1 EAGGT
6 RDSGGTGVT
15 GGTGD
20 TGSTHV
26 LRGTRGTR
34 NTGRTGN
41 TNIPMDTR
49 STVSVLTTEGV
60 GGTGS
65 TPFPRGTRNSER
77 TGETERIPSDTR
89 KSVDTG
95 HAENTNIPR
104 ETSGTGDVMDAGDV
118 GESQTT
124 VVPRPP
130 IPHHRPCRSPNT
142 APQFQPSSYQATVE
156 ENQPAGTPV
165 IKVTAQDPDEGEAGR
180 LHYAMAALF
189 DSRSDALFTVDP
201 VTGAIS
207 TAAPLDRESK
217 STHVFRVTAVDHGIP
232 RRSAMATL
240 TVTVSDTNDHNPA
253 FEQPEYRESVRENL
267 EVGYEVLTV
276 RATDGDA
283 GPNANILYRLLN
295 AGDANEVFEIDSRSG
310 VIRTRGSVDR
320 EAVDAFELLVEAT
333 DQGQDPGP
341 RSATATVRIAV
352 EDDNDNAPQF
362 SERRYVAQVP
372 EDTVPNAAVLQVTAT
387 DRDKGSNALVHYSI
401 VSGNTRGHF
410 YIDAQT
416 GTLDVVTPLDY
427 EITKEFTL
435 RIRAQDGG
443 RPPLSNISGLVTIQ
457 VLDVNDNAPIFVS
470 TPFQATVL
478 ENVPVGYS
486 VIHVQAI
493 DADSGDNSRLVYT
506 LLETGTSFPFA
517 INNSTGWI
525 VVASELDREV
535 VDFYSFGVE
544 AQDQG
549 TPPMASTASVSVTI
563 LDVNDNSPEFTQR
576 EYGARLNEDAAVGTS
591 VLTVSAV
598 DRDANSVITYQ
609 ISSGN
614 TRNRFSITSQSGG
627 GLISLALPLDYKLE
641 RQYLL
646 TIAASDGT
654 RQDTAQVVVNVTD
667 ANTHRPVFQSSHYT
681 ININEDRPVGTTV
694 VVISATDE
702 DTGENARITYLM
714 EDSIPQFSIATET
727 GAVTTQMELD
737 YEDQV
742 SYTLAITA
750 RDNGIPQKSDTTYLE
765 ILVSDVND
773 NAPQFLRHSYQGS
786 IYEDVPTFTSVLQV
800 SATDRDSGLN
810 GRVFYTFQGGDD
822 GDGDFIIESTSGI
835 VRTLR
840 RLDRENVPLY
850 SLRAFA
856 VDKGV
861 PARRTP
867 VEIQVTV
874 LDVNDNPPVFEQD
887 EFDIFV
893 EENSPIGLVVARI
906 TATDPDEGTNAQIMY
921 QIVEGNIPEVFQLDI
936 FSGEL
941 TALADLDY
949 ETKAEYIMVV
959 QATSAPLVSRATI
972 HVRLRD
978 TNDNSPQLKNFEILF
993 NNYITNRSGSFPG
1006 GVIGRI
1012 PAHDPDVSD
1021 HLTYAFEQGNELN
1034 LVLLDPHSGDLRLSP
1049 ALDNNRP
1056 LEAVMRVSVSDGVHS
1071 ATAQCTLRVTV
1082 ITDEMLSNS
1091 ITLRL
1096 ADMSQERFLSPL
1108 LSRFLEGVASVLATP
1123 RHRVVL
1129 FNIQTDTDVGPARIL
1144 NVSLSALLPATV
1156 PGASR
1161 FFSSEELQERL
1172 YLNRSLLAATTAQ
1185 RVLPFDDNVCLR
1197 EPCENYMRC
1206 VSVLQFDSSAPFLA
1220 SDTILFRPIHP
1231 VTGLRCRCPP
1241 GFTGD
1246 YCETEI
1252 DLCYS
1257 SPCGSNGRCRSREG
1271 GYTCECHEDFTAG
1284 DKDAGGGEEIPT
1296 LLLRVLGV
1304 TLGSPGRTRGLLESG
1319 EERGPPLPILEM
1331 LVPSG
1336 YHTGEPCKL
1345 STWGGHSGFNG
1356 EMCGRWES
1364 LSQFWGSGC
1373 HSGEHCELSARGGR
1387 CTPGVCRNGGTCL
1400 NLLVGGFWCQCPPG
1414 HYEKPFCTMSTRSFP
1429 PHSFLTFRGLRQR
1442 FHFTLGLT
1450 FATQERD
1457 GLLLY
1462 NGRFNERH
1470 DFVALEIV
1478 DEQLQLTFSAGETT
1492 TTVSPFVPGG
1502 VSDGQWH
1509 RVQLHYYNK
1518 PVVGRSGVPQGPSE
1532 QKVAV
1537 VTVDDCDT
1545 AMALR
1550 FGPRLGNYSCAAQGT
1565 QTGSKKSLDL
1575 TGPLLLGG
1583 VPTLPESFPIRSRH
1597 FVGCMRH
1604 LHIDQRPVDMAAF
1617 IANNGTLPGCP
1628 PKKTL
1633 CDTNTCYN
1641 GGTCVHEWEGF
1652 SCRCPLGFGGKTCQE
1667 EMAGPQRFVGSSRVA
1682 WNGLALPLSMP
1693 WPVRIMFRTRHPRGV
1708 LLRAGAGARL
1718 TLILQLSE
1726 GQVEAAAWQG
1736 GARLATLHLPQAKVN
1751 DGAWHHVELELRG
1764 GPGRSPSATLLLLT
1778 LDYGRHQAVGDV
1790 SGELQGL
1797 RLHTLSLGGLL
1808 GNSGTVEEGFQGC
1821 LQGLR
1826 VGDPV
1831 VTAGALNLA
1840 QAVQVNVE
1848 GGCAL
1853 PDPCDSGPCPPHS
1866 YCSDDWDSFSCRCHP
1881 GYFGDSCVSACAL
1894 DPCEPPGTCT
1904 RRPGTAPGYACHCPP
1919 GTFGAL
1925 CQHRLV
1931 TLWGTRVCWRSMEH
1945 PGGGGGHCKGH
1956 QGQGVSGGWASGCA
1970 MGTVHGQELWWGSME
1985 RAQWLCKSGG
1995 RCSHAR
2001 GGGGDTPRVAPA
2013 AAMSPTASTQTAT
2026 RPRASVAVR
2035 WDLPAVVTSPANPC
2049 HPPVTPLFSP
2059 ATSLSSHHCPV
2070 TPYHAPNNPSDNH
2083 YRPPGGDTCHPCE
2096 CYPTGSLSRRC
2107 DANTGQC
2114 PCKAGVI
2121 GRHCDRCDNPFAE
2134 VTASGCE
2141 VNYDSCP
2148 RAIEASIWWPRT
2160 RFGLPAA
2167 APCPKGS
2174 VGTALRH
2181 CDEHKGWLPPNLFNC
2196 SALAFAALRPWVS
2209 WGNTSGS
2216 QQLVGNESRW
2226 DAGQSQRV
2234 ALALREAMREARG
2247 YFGSDV
2253 HLAYRLAGALLR
2265 HESRQRGFRLAATQD
2280 VHFTENL
2287 LRVSSALLDM
2297 GNKRHWEL
2305 IQQTE
2310 GGTAQLL
2317 QHFEEYARALA
2328 RNMPQTYLSPFTIV
2342 TPNIVVSVVRLDKSS
2357 FAGARLPR
2365 YEALQGEKLPDLETT
2380 VILPDSIFW
2389 PPEDRRSS
2397 TGHGQAPQGTG
2408 GQEEE
2413 EEEDEAGEEEK
2424 EEEAGMTVHFDT
2436 DKRSLRVPKRPI
2448 INTPVVS
2455 ISVHMGG
2462 MDGVGGTGTPQ
2473 ALAKP
2478 VTLQFRLLE
2487 TQERSKPICVFWN
2500 HSLWAGSVGGWS
2512 ARGCEVTF
2520 RNQSHVS
2527 CQCHHLTSF
2536 AVLMDISRRERSV
2549 TSRGEWP
2556 LEGGGAW
2563 GLCIW
2568 LEGGHGLAVT
2578 GWVQLACTVVAILL
2592 QFLYLSAVGWALLE
2606 ALHLYRRRSEPRHVD
2621 RGPMRFYHVLG
2632 WGLPAFITG
2641 LAVGLDPEGYGNP
2654 DFCWLALHDSLVWS
2668 LAGPCAAALA
2678 VGIFF
2683 LVLAARAT
2691 CATAQGFQKKGSASG
2706 VRTAAVL
2713 LAVPSLAWLLALL
2726 SVNSD
2731 TLLCH
2736 YLFAASNC
2744 LQGPLIFLSCVVLSK
2759 EVRRSLR
2766 LSCARCRHPP
2776 LASKATLTPA
2786 YGRDSTYVA
2795 GQLYPPS
2802 GGGSSGSLHS
2812 TARSGKSH
2820 HSYIPFVRREDSGL
2834 AGSPGLVPLPES
2846 GGLFLDAQDQ
2856 PEGMASPIGQVRPAS
2871 AQEAGGV
2878 SGHPL
2883 THDPPE
2889 HDTDSDS
2896 DLSLDD
2902 PSGSYGSTHS
2912 SDSEDEAPRGWDPLP
2927 GAPPGPPSPGDP
2939 LVPPGCPYWPGEFVT
2954 RASESEGPGGSE
2966 GLQVQPAG
2974 GQGHP
2979 WGDHPQHNGE
2989 ALPRDP
2995 LLLPLP
3001 HPHKGT
3007 GCHGKGGH
3015 SNLTSPPMGDAAP
3028 AGILKKKC
3036 LPPISERSSAQRPG
3050 PPPPPPACTA
3060 ASSGSDGGAPP
3071 ISRPR
3076 QSLQEQLSGLTPIA
3090 MSIHTG
3096 TADEDSSGS
3105 ESDETSI

>member
-1 EAGGT
+1 
-6 RDSGGTGVT
+6 
-15 GGTGD
+15 
-20 TGSTHV
+20 
-26 LRGTRGTR
+26 
-34 NTGRTGN
+34 
-41 TNIPMDTR
+41 MD
-49 STVSVLTTEGV
+49 
-60 GGTGS
+60 
-65 TPFPRGTRNSER
+65 
-77 TGETERIPSDTR
+77 
-89 KSVDTG
+89 
-95 HAENTNIPR
+95 
-104 ETSGTGDVMDAGDV
+104 TGDVVVFQA
-118 GESQTT
+118 TA
-124 VVPRPP
+124 VPRPP

-156 ENQPAGTPV
+156 ENQPARTPV
-165 IKVTAQDPDEGEAGR
+165 TQVTAQDPDEGEAGR
-180 LHYAMAALF
+180 LHYSMAALF
-189 DSRSDALFTVDP
+189 DSRSNDLFTVDP

-217 STHVFRVTAVDHGIP
+217 STHVFRVIAVDHGTP

-240 TVTVSDTNDHNPA
+240 TVTVSDTNDHDPA
-253 FEQPEYRESVRENL
+253 FEQLEYRESVRENL

-310 VIRTRGSVDR
+310 VIRTRGPVDR
-320 EAVDAFELLVEAT
+320 EVVDTFELLVEAT

-372 EDTVPNAAVLQVTAT
+372 EDVVPNVAVLQVMAT

-416 GTLDVVTPLDY
+416 GALDVVTPLDY
-427 EITKEFTL
+427 EVTKEFTL

-493 DADSGDNSRLVYT
+493 DADSGDNSWLVYT
-506 LLETGTSFPFA
+506 LLETGTGFPFT

-535 VDFYSFGVE
+535 VDFYSFRVE
-544 AQDQG
+544 AQDHG
-549 TPPMASTASVSVTI
+549 TPSMASTASVSVTI

-576 EYGARLNEDAAVGTS
+576 EYSARLNEDAAVGTS

-598 DRDANSVITYQ
+598 DRDAYSIITYQ

-654 RQDTAQVVVNVTD
+654 RHDTAQVVVNVTD

-681 ININEDRPVGTTV
+681 INVNEDRPVGTTV

-714 EDSIPQFSIATET
+714 EDSIPQFSIAADT

-850 SLRAFA
+850 CLRAFA
-856 VDKGV
+856 MDKGI

-874 LDVNDNPPVFEQD
+874 LDVNDNPPVFERD

-972 HVRLRD
+972 HVRLCD

-993 NNYITNRSGSFPG
+993 NNYITNRSSSFPG
-1006 GVIGRI
+1006 GIIGRI
-1012 PAHDPDVSD
+1012 PAYDPDVSD

-1034 LVLLDPHSGDLRLSP
+1034 LVLLDPHTGDLRLSP

-1056 LEAVMRVSVSDGVHS
+1056 LEAIMRVSVSDGVYS

-1108 LSRFLEGVASVLATP
+1108 LSRFLEGVAAVLATP
-1123 RHRVVL
+1123 RHRVIL
-1129 FNIQTDTDVGPARIL
+1129 FNIQADTDVGPARIL
-1144 NVSLSALLPATV
+1144 NVSLSALLPAAV
-1156 PGASR
+1156 RGASR

-1185 RVLPFDDNVCLR
+1185 QVLPFDDNVCLR

-1271 GYTCECHEDFTAG
+1271 GYTCECHEDFT
-1284 DKDAGGGEEIPT
+1284 
-1296 LLLRVLGV
+1296 
-1304 TLGSPGRTRGLLESG
+1304 
-1319 EERGPPLPILEM
+1319 
-1331 LVPSG
+1331 
-1336 YHTGEPCKL
+1336 
-1345 STWGGHSGFNG
+1345 
-1356 EMCGRWES
+1356 
-1364 LSQFWGSGC
+1364 
-1373 HSGEHCELSARGGR
+1373 GEHCELSARGGR

-1400 NLLVGGFWCQCPPG
+1400 NLLVGGFRCQCPPG

-1492 TTVSPFVPGG
+1492 STVSPFVPGG

-1518 PVVGRSGVPQGPSE
+1518 PAVGRLGVPQGPSE

-1604 LHIDQRPVDMAAF
+1604 LHIDQRPVDMSAF

-1633 CDTNTCYN
+1633 CDTNTCHN
-1641 GGTCVHEWEGF
+1641 GGTCVHEWGGF
-1652 SCRCPLGFGGKTCQE
+1652 SCHCPLGFGGKTCQE
-1667 EMAGPQRFVGSSRVA
+1667 EMAGPQRFVGSSRVV
-1682 WNGLALPLSMP
+1682 WSGLALPLSLP
-1693 WPVRIMFRTRHPRGV
+1693 WPVRIMFRTRHPSGV
-1708 LLRAGAGARL
+1708 LLRVGTGGRL

-1726 GQVEAAAWQG
+1726 GQVEAGAWQG
-1736 GARLATLHLPQAKVN
+1736 GARLATLRLPQAKVN
-1751 DGAWHHVELELRG
+1751 DGAWHHMELELRG

-1778 LDYGRHQAVGDV
+1778 LDYGRYQVVGDV
-1790 SGELQGL
+1790 PGELQGL
-1797 RLHTLSLGGLL
+1797 RLRTLSLGGLL
-1808 GNSGTVEEGFQGC
+1808 GDSGTVEEGFQGC

-1831 VTAGALNLA
+1831 VTAGALSLA

-1904 RRPGTAPGYACHCPP
+1904 HRPGTAPGYTCHCPP

-1925 CQHRLV
+1925 CQHRLPCPR
-1931 TLWGTRVCWRSMEH
+1931 G
-1945 PGGGGGHCKGH
+1945 
-1956 QGQGVSGGWASGCA
+1956 
-1970 MGTVHGQELWWGSME
+1970 WWGHPTCGPCSCDVTHGFDPDCNKTTGE
-1985 RAQWLCKSGG
+1985 CRCK
-1995 RCSHAR
+1995 
-2001 GGGGDTPRVAPA
+2001 
-2013 AAMSPTASTQTAT
+2013 
-2026 RPRASVAVR
+2026 
-2035 WDLPAVVTSPANPC
+2035 
-2049 HPPVTPLFSP
+2049 
-2059 ATSLSSHHCPV
+2059 
-2070 TPYHAPNNPSDNH
+2070 DNH
-2083 YRPPGGDTCHPCE
+2083 YRPPGGDTCYPCE

-2121 GRHCDRCDNPFAE
+2121 GHHCDRCDNPFAE

-2174 VGTALRH
+2174 VGTWGHGDRTGVAEQL
-2181 CDEHKGWLPPNLFNC
+2181 
-2196 SALAFAALRPWVS
+2196 LA
-2209 WGNTSGS
+2209 
-2216 QQLVGNESRW
+2216 NESQW
-2226 DAGQSQRV
+2226 DAGQSRRV
-2234 ALALREAMREARG
+2234 ALALREAMREAQG

-2253 HLAYRLAGALLR
+2253 HLAYHLAGALLR
-2265 HESRQRGFRLAATQD
+2265 HESRQHGFRLAATQD

-2287 LRVSSALLDM
+2287 LRVGSALLDM

-2317 QHFEEYARALA
+2317 QHFEDYAQALA

-2342 TPNIVVSVVRLDKSS
+2342 TPNIVVRLDKSS
-2357 FAGARLPR
+2357 FAGAHLPW
-2365 YEALQGEKLPDLETT
+2365 YEALRGEKLPDLETT

-2389 PPEDRRSS
+2389 PPEDR
-2397 TGHGQAPQGTG
+2397 PWGTPPFV
-2408 GQEEE
+2408 E
-2413 EEEDEAGEEEK
+2413 
-2424 EEEAGMTVHFDT
+2424 EEEAGMTMVTRHKRHPPLSEGQAIASVIIYRTLAGLLPQHFDT
-2436 DKRSLRVPKRPI
+2436 DKRSLRVPKRPV

-2462 MDGVGGTGTPQ
+2462 TDGVGDIWTPRV
-2473 ALAKP
+2473 LAKP

-2500 HSLWAGSVGGWS
+2500 HSLRAGSVGGWS
-2512 ARGCEVTF
+2512 ARGCQVAF

-2536 AVLMDISRRERSV
+2536 AVLMDISRREVGRFKM
-2549 TSRGEWP
+2549 W
-2556 LEGGGAW
+2556 
-2563 GLCIW
+2563 
-2568 LEGGHGLAVT
+2568 
-2578 GWVQLACTVVAILL
+2578 LACTVVAILL

-2621 RGPMRFYHVLG
+2621 HGPMRFYHVLG

-2641 LAVGLDPEGYGNP
+2641 LAVGLDPEGFGNR

-2678 VGIFF
+2678 VRTG
-2683 LVLAARAT
+2683 LRA
-2691 CATAQGFQKKGSASG
+2691 GGWGGSA

-2713 LAVPSLAWLLALL
+2713 LAMPSLAWLLALL

-2744 LQGPLIFLSCVVLSK
+2744 LQVS
-2759 EVRRSLR
+2759 EEHLR
-2766 LSCARCRHPP
+2766 LH
-2776 LASKATLTPA
+2776 LWDL
-2786 YGRDSTYVA
+2786 
-2795 GQLYPPS
+2795 Q
-2802 GGGSSGSLHS
+2802 
-2812 TARSGKSH
+2812 SH
-2820 HSYIPFVRREDSGL
+2820 CP
-2834 AGSPGLVPLPES
+2834 
-2846 GGLFLDAQDQ
+2846 
-2856 PEGMASPIGQVRPAS
+2856 
-2871 AQEAGGV
+2871 
-2878 SGHPL
+2878 
-2883 THDPPE
+2883 
-2889 HDTDSDS
+2889 
-2896 DLSLDD
+2896 
-2902 PSGSYGSTHS
+2902 
-2912 SDSEDEAPRGWDPLP
+2912 WDPQ
-2927 GAPPGPPSPGDP
+2927 
-2939 LVPPGCPYWPGEFVT
+2939 
-2954 RASESEGPGGSE
+2954 R
-2966 GLQVQPAG
+2966 LQNP
-2974 GQGHP
+2974 
-2979 WGDHPQHNGE
+2979 
-2989 ALPRDP
+2989 
-2995 LLLPLP
+2995 
-3001 HPHKGT
+3001 K
-3007 GCHGKGGH
+3007 C
-3015 SNLTSPPMGDAAP
+3015 SAP
-3028 AGILKKKC
+3028 AI
-3036 LPPISERSSAQRPG
+3036 P
-3050 PPPPPPACTA
+3050 
-3060 ASSGSDGGAPP
+3060 SDHHP
-3071 ISRPR
+3071 
-3076 QSLQEQLSGLTPIA
+3076 
-3090 MSIHTG
+3090 
-3096 TADEDSSGS
+3096 
-3105 ESDETSI
+3105 

>member
-1 EAGGT
+1 MGAPPARGAALLLLLLPPLLLLLLLPLPAPGQPRRPPPGPATGTGTCPPNALLPLLRPRGGT
-6 RDSGGTGVT
+6 GDSGSSGGTGDSGGAGPCSSTGVSSGTGDSGGDGPSPAT
-15 GGTGD
+15 GGSGGSGNGSGAGTAPGAGASRGGSGGVGCSRGIGGSGDTRGSGSPMGAQGHRGTGSTGD
-20 TGSTHV
+20 TG
-26 LRGTRGTR
+26 GAG
-34 NTGRTGN
+34 
-41 TNIPMDTR
+41 DTR
-49 STVSVLTTEGV
+49 STGDVMSTRDAGDT
-60 GGTGS
+60 GGTQV
-65 TPFPRGTRNSER
+65 PRNIR
-77 TGETERIPSDTR
+77 
-89 KSVDTG
+89 DTG
-95 HAENTNIPR
+95 HAGETGKVPR
-104 ETSGTGDVMDAGDV
+104 NSRSTRKVPRDTRDTGCNGDTGKVPGDISSTGEMMGTGDVEDTLTV
-118 GESQTT
+118 GATRS
-124 VVPRPP
+124 PRS
-130 IPHHRPCRSPNT
+130 HSGSRHRRSPNT
-142 APQFQPSSYQATVE
+142 APQFQPSSYQASVG
-156 ENQPAGTPV
+156 ENQPAGTLV
-165 IKVTAQDPDEGEAGR
+165 TRVTAVDPDEGEAGR
-180 LHYAMAALF
+180 LHYTMAALF
-189 DSRSDALFTVDP
+189 DSRSDALFTMDP
-201 VTGAIS
+201 VTGAVTT
-207 TAAPLDRESK
+207 TATLDRESK
-217 STHVFRVTAVDHGIP
+217 STHVFRVTAADHGTP
-232 RRSAMATL
+232 RRSSMATL
-240 TVTVSDTNDHNPA
+240 TVTVSDTNDHDPA

-283 GPNANILYRLLN
+283 GPNANVLYRLLN
-295 AGDANEVFEIDSRSG
+295 AGGTNEVFEIDPRSG
-310 VIRTRGSVDR
+310 VIRTRGLVDR
-320 EAVDAFELLVEAT
+320 EAVEAFELLVEAM
-333 DQGQDPGP
+333 DQGQEPGP

-362 SERRYVAQVP
+362 SEKRYVAQVP
-372 EDTVPNAAVLQVTAT
+372 EDVVPNSAVLRVTAT
-387 DRDKGSNALVHYSI
+387 DCDKGSNALVHYSI

-416 GTLDVVTPLDY
+416 GVLDVVSPLDY
-427 EITKEFTL
+427 EVSKEFTL

-443 RPPLSNISGLVTIQ
+443 RPPLSNISGLVTVQ

-493 DADSGDNSRLVYT
+493 DADSGDNGRLVYT
-506 LLETGTSFPFA
+506 LLETGASFPFA

-525 VVASELDREV
+525 MVASELDREA

-549 TPPMASTASVSVTI
+549 NPPMASSASISVTV

-576 EYGARLNEDAAVGTS
+576 EYSARLNEDAAVGTS
-591 VLTVSAV
+591 VLTVSAI
-598 DRDANSVITYQ
+598 DHDANSVITYQ

-654 RQDTAQVVVNVTD
+654 RQDTAQVVINVTD

-681 ININEDRPVGTTV
+681 VNVNEDRPVGTTV

-714 EDSIPQFSIATET
+714 EDSIPQFRIAAET

-773 NAPQFLRHSYQGS
+773 NAPQFLRDSYQGS
-786 IYEDVPTFTSVLQV
+786 VYEDVPTFTSVLQV

-861 PARRTP
+861 PAKRTL

-874 LDVNDNPPVFEQD
+874 LDINDNPPVFERD

-949 ETKAEYIMVV
+949 ESKAEYIMVV
-959 QATSAPLVSRATI
+959 QATSAPLVSRATVHI
-972 HVRLRD
+972 RLRD
-978 TNDNSPQLKNFEILF
+978 ANDNSPQLKNFEILF

-1021 HLTYAFEQGNELN
+1021 SLTYAFEQGNELN

-1108 LSRFLEGVASVLATP
+1108 LSRFLEGVAAVLATP
-1123 RHRVVL
+1123 RHRVIL
-1129 FNIQTDTDVGPARIL
+1129 FNIQTDTDVGTALIL
-1144 NVSLSALLPATV
+1144 NVSLSVLLPAS
-1156 PGASR
+1156 GHSAR

-1172 YLNRSLLAATTAQ
+1172 YLNRSLLAAISAQ
-1185 RVLPFDDNVCLR
+1185 RVLPFDDNICLR

-1271 GYTCECHEDFTAG
+1271 GYTCECHEDFT
-1284 DKDAGGGEEIPT
+1284 GE
-1296 LLLRVLGV
+1296 R
-1304 TLGSPGRTRGLLESG
+1304 
-1319 EERGPPLPILEM
+1319 
-1331 LVPSG
+1331 
-1336 YHTGEPCKL
+1336 
-1345 STWGGHSGFNG
+1345 
-1356 EMCGRWES
+1356 
-1364 LSQFWGSGC
+1364 
-1373 HSGEHCELSARGGR
+1373 CELSARGGR

-1400 NLLVGGFWCQCPPG
+1400 NLLVGGFHCQCPPG

-1429 PHSFLTFRGLRQR
+1429 PRSFLTFRGLRQR
-1442 FHFTLGLT
+1442 FHFTLALT
-1450 FATQERD
+1450 FATKERD

-1462 NGRFNERH
+1462 NGRFNEKH

-1478 DEQLQLTFSAGETT
+1478 GEQVQLTFSAGETT

-1518 PVVGRSGVPQGPSE
+1518 PVLGRSGLPQGPSE

-1545 AMALR
+1545 GMALR
-1550 FGPRLGNYSCAAQGT
+1550 FGPVLGNYSCAAQGT
-1565 QTGSKKSLDL
+1565 QSGSKKSLDL

-1583 VPTLPESFPIRSRH
+1583 VPTLPESFPIRSRQ

-1628 PKKTL
+1628 AKKTL
-1633 CDTNTCYN
+1633 CDASTCRN
-1641 GGTCVHEWEGF
+1641 GGTCVHEWDSF

-1667 EMAGPQRFVGSSRVA
+1667 EMASPQRFLGSSRVS
-1682 WNGLALPLSMP
+1682 WSGLALPITLP
-1693 WPVRIMFRTRHPRGV
+1693 WHLGLMFRTRHPHGL
-1708 LLRAGAGARL
+1708 LLRASAGPRATL
-1718 TLILQLSE
+1718 TIQLSE
-1726 GQVEAAAWQG
+1726 GQAEADVWQG
-1736 GARLATLHLPQAKVN
+1736 GSRLAWLRLPHAKVN
-1751 DGAWHHVELELRG
+1751 DGDWHHLQLELRG
-1764 GPGRSPSATLLLLT
+1764 APGRTPTTTLLLLLA
-1778 LDYGRHQAVGDV
+1778 LDYGRHQAVADV
-1790 SGELQGL
+1790 AGELQGL
-1797 RLHTLSLGGLL
+1797 WLRTLSVGGLA
-1808 GNSGTVEEGFQGC
+1808 GDGGTVEQGFRGC
-1821 LQGLR
+1821 LQGVH
-1826 VGDPV
+1826 VGE
-1831 VTAGALNLA
+1831 TAASAVALSVA
-1840 QAVQVNVE
+1840 QAAQVNVE

-1894 DPCEPPGTCT
+1894 NPCQSPATCT
-1904 RRPGTAPGYACHCPP
+1904 RKPG
-1919 GTFGAL
+1919 
-1925 CQHRLV
+1925 
-1931 TLWGTRVCWRSMEH
+1931 S
-1945 PGGGGGHCKGH
+1945 
-1956 QGQGVSGGWASGCA
+1956 
-1970 MGTVHGQELWWGSME
+1970 VHGYTCECPQGHFGPYCEHKEAQPCPRGWWGHPTCGPCSCDVTKGFDPDCNKTTGE
-1985 RAQWLCKSGG
+1985 CRCKE
-1995 RCSHAR
+1995 
-2001 GGGGDTPRVAPA
+2001 
-2013 AAMSPTASTQTAT
+2013 
-2026 RPRASVAVR
+2026 
-2035 WDLPAVVTSPANPC
+2035 
-2049 HPPVTPLFSP
+2049 
-2059 ATSLSSHHCPV
+2059 
-2070 TPYHAPNNPSDNH
+2070 NH
-2083 YRPPGGDTCHPCE
+2083 YRPAGSDSCLLCD
-2096 CYPTGSLSRRC
+2096 CYPTGSLSRLC
-2107 DANTGQC
+2107 DAASGQC

-2174 VGTALRH
+2174 IGTAVRH

-2196 SALAFAALRPWVS
+2196 SSLAFAAL
-2209 WGNTSGS
+2209 WGWAER
-2216 QQLVGNESRW
+2216 LARNESAL
-2226 DAGQSQRV
+2226 DPAQSRRV
-2234 ALALREAMREARG
+2234 ALQLHDATRRTAA
-2247 YFGSDV
+2247 YFGSDLR
-2253 HLAYRLAGALLR
+2253 LAYRLASRLLQ
-2265 HESRQRGFRLAATQD
+2265 HESAQRGFRLAATQD

-2287 LRVSSALLDM
+2287 LRVGSALLDAS
-2297 GNKRHWEL
+2297 NKRHWEL

-2310 GGTAQLL
+2310 GGTAWLL
-2317 QHFEEYARALA
+2317 KHFEDYASALA
-2328 RNMPQTYLSPFTIV
+2328 QNMPQTYLSPFTII
-2342 TPNIVVSVVRLDKSS
+2342 TPNIVVSVVRLDKGS
-2357 FAGARLPR
+2357 FAGTRLPR
-2365 YEALQGEKLPDLETT
+2365 YEALRGEKSPDLETT
-2380 VILPDSIFW
+2380 VILPDSVFR
-2389 PPEDRRSS
+2389 PPEGRHPSA
-2397 TGHGQAPQGTG
+2397 GHGQPPQGTG

-2413 EEEDEAGEEEK
+2413 EEDEEAAEEDQEDEDEEEEVTLVTRRK
-2424 EEEAGMTVHFDT
+2424 RHPALGEGQAIASIIIYRTLAGLLPEQYDT
-2436 DKRSLRVPKRPI
+2436 DKRSLRVPKRPV

-2455 ISVHMGG
+2455 ISVHAGG
-2462 MDGVGGTGTPQ
+2462 ARAPR

-2478 VTLQFRLLE
+2478 ITLQFRLLE

-2500 HSLWAGSVGGWS
+2500 HSLHSLLAGGAGGWS
-2512 ARGCEVTF
+2512 ARGCEVVF
-2520 RNQSHVS
+2520 RNRSHVS

-2536 AVLMDISRRERSV
+2536 AVLMDISRREN
-2549 TSRGEWP
+2549 GEILP
-2556 LEGGGAW
+2556 LAALTYASLGV
-2563 GLCIW
+2563 
-2568 LEGGHGLAVT
+2568 GLAGLLLAVLALGGLRGLRSNRHSIRRHGAT
-2578 GWVQLACTVVAILL
+2578 ALLLAQLVFLLGINQADLPLACTVVAILL
-2592 QFLYLSAVGWALLE
+2592 QFLYMSAVGWALLE
-2606 ALHLYRRRSEPRHVD
+2606 GLHLYRRRSEPRHVD

-2654 DFCWLALHDSLVWS
+2654 DFCWLSIHDSLVWS
-2668 LAGPCAAALA
+2668 LAGPIACAVA
-2678 VGIFF
+2678 VSICF

-2691 CATAQGFQKKGSASG
+2691 CATPQGFEKKGTASG
-2706 VRTAAVL
+2706 LQTAVVVL
-2713 LAVPSLAWLLALL
+2713 ALPSLAWLLALL

-2731 TLLCH
+2731 ALLFH
-2736 YLFAASNC
+2736 YLFAVSNC
-2744 LQGPLIFLSCVVLSK
+2744 LQGPLIFLFCVVLSK

-2766 LSCARCRHPP
+2766 LSCTRRRGPDPA
-2776 LASKATLTPA
+2776 LATKSTLTPA
-2786 YGRDSTYVA
+2786 YGCDSTYVA
-2795 GQLYPPS
+2795 GRLYPAPTS
-2802 GGGSSGSLHS
+2802 GSTGSLHS

-2834 AGSPGLVPLPES
+2834 AGSPGPRALAEP
-2846 GGLFLDAQDQ
+2846 GGLYLDAQDQ
-2856 PEGMASPIGQVRPAS
+2856 PE
-2871 AQEAGGV
+2871 
-2878 SGHPL
+2878 
-2883 THDPPE
+2883 E

-2896 DLSLDD
+2896 DLSLEDD
-2902 PSGSYGSTHS
+2902 QSGSYGSTHS
-2912 SDSEDEAPRGWDPLP
+2912 SESEDEAPPASWDTLP
-2927 GAPPGPPSPGDP
+2927 GPALPSPGDS
-2939 LVPPGCPYWPGEFVT
+2939 LVAPGQPYWPGEFMT
-2954 RASESEGPGGSE
+2954 TASESEGHGGSE
-2966 GLQVQPAG
+2966 TLRVEPAG
-2974 GQGHP
+2974 GEGLPQGEP
-2979 WGDHPQHNGE
+2979 PRLNGE

-3001 HPHKGT
+3001 HPHKG
-3007 GCHGKGGH
+3007 
-3015 SNLTSPPMGDAAP
+3015 
-3028 AGILKKKC
+3028 ILKKKC
-3036 LPPISERSSAQRPG
+3036 LPPISERGSTQRLG
-3050 PPPPPPACTA
+3050 PPPPPPAGTA
-3060 ASSGSDGGAPP
+3060 ASSGSEGSRVGGTAAP
-3071 ISRPR
+3071 RPR
-3076 QSLQEQLSGLTPIA
+3076 QTLQEQLSGVTPIA
-3090 MSIHTG
+3090 MSIKAG
-3096 TADEDSSGS
+3096 TVDEDSSGS

>member
-1 EAGGT
+1 CTHALGPLLQSVPVCPSVPQHPLSLPVCPSAPASPLPLGLVQSLPICSIVPGPGAVGCA
-6 RDSGGTGVT
+6 RGSGGVLRSEGTWIHAMD
-15 GGTGD
+15 TGD
-20 TGSTHV
+20 
-26 LRGTRGTR
+26 
-34 NTGRTGN
+34 
-41 TNIPMDTR
+41 
-49 STVSVLTTEGV
+49 
-60 GGTGS
+60 
-65 TPFPRGTRNSER
+65 
-77 TGETERIPSDTR
+77 
-89 KSVDTG
+89 
-95 HAENTNIPR
+95 A
-104 ETSGTGDVMDAGDV
+104 

-124 VVPRPP
+124 VVPKPP

-165 IKVTAQDPDEGEAGR
+165 TQVTAQDPDEGEAGQ

-189 DSRSDALFTVDP
+189 DSRSDALFSVDP

-207 TAAPLDRESK
+207 TTAPLDRESK
-217 STHVFRVTAVDHGIP
+217 STHVFRVTAVDHGTP

-240 TVTVSDTNDHNPA
+240 TVMVSDANDHDPA
-253 FEQPEYRESVRENL
+253 FEQPEYQESVRENL

-276 RATDGDA
+276 RATDGDT

-295 AGDANEVFEIDSRSG
+295 TGGANEVFEIDSRSG
-310 VIRTRGSVDR
+310 VIRTCGPVDR
-320 EAVDAFELLVEAT
+320 EVVDAFELLVEAT
-333 DQGQDPGP
+333 DQGQDPSP

-372 EDTVPNAAVLQVTAT
+372 EDVVPNAAVLRVVAT

-416 GTLDVVTPLDY
+416 GMLDVVTPLDY
-427 EITKEFTL
+427 EVTKEFTL

-478 ENVPVGYS
+478 ESVPVGYS

-506 LLETGTSFPFA
+506 LLETSTGFPFA

-535 VDFYSFGVE
+535 LDFYSFGVKAE
-544 AQDQG
+544 DQG
-549 TPPMASTASVSVTI
+549 TPPKASMASVSVTI

-576 EYGARLNEDAAVGTS
+576 EYSARLNEDAAVGTS

-598 DRDANSVITYQ
+598 DRDANSIITYQ

-654 RQDTAQVVVNVTD
+654 LQDTAQVIVNVTD

-681 ININEDRPVGTTV
+681 VSINEDRPVGTTV

-714 EDSIPQFSIATET
+714 EDSIPQFSIAAET

-750 RDNGIPQKSDTTYLE
+750 QDNGIPQKSDTTYLE

-850 SLRAFA
+850 SLQAFA
-856 VDKGV
+856 VDKGI

-874 LDVNDNPPVFEQD
+874 LDVNDNPPVFERD

-978 TNDNSPQLKNFEILF
+978 TNDNSPQLKNFKILF

-1006 GVIGRI
+1006 GIIGRI

-1071 ATAQCTLRVTV
+1071 ATAQCTLQVTV

-1108 LSRFLEGVASVLATP
+1108 LSRFLEGVAAVLATP
-1123 RHRVVL
+1123 RHRVIL

-1144 NVSLSALLPATV
+1144 NVSLSALLPAVV

-1271 GYTCECHEDFTAG
+1271 GYTCECHEDFT
-1284 DKDAGGGEEIPT
+1284 
-1296 LLLRVLGV
+1296 
-1304 TLGSPGRTRGLLESG
+1304 
-1319 EERGPPLPILEM
+1319 
-1331 LVPSG
+1331 
-1336 YHTGEPCKL
+1336 
-1345 STWGGHSGFNG
+1345 
-1356 EMCGRWES
+1356 
-1364 LSQFWGSGC
+1364 
-1373 HSGEHCELSARGGR
+1373 GEHCELSARGGR

-1400 NLLVGGFWCQCPPG
+1400 NLLVGGFRCQCPPG

-1429 PHSFLTFRGLRQR
+1429 PRSFLTFRGLRQR

-1550 FGPRLGNYSCAAQGT
+1550 FGSRLGNYSCAAQGT

-1604 LHIDQRPVDMAAF
+1604 LHVDQRPVDMAAF

-1633 CDTNTCYN
+1633 CDTNTCHN
-1641 GGTCVHEWEGF
+1641 GGTCVHEWGGF

-1667 EMAGPQRFVGSSRVA
+1667 EMAGLQRFVGSSCVV
-1682 WNGLALPLSMP
+1682 WNGLALPLSLP

-1708 LLRAGAGARL
+1708 LLRAGVGGHL
-1718 TLILQLSE
+1718 TLILYCYGGRGCIAGVGE
-1726 GQVEAAAWQG
+1726 GSI
-1736 GARLATLHLPQAKVN
+1736 N
-1751 DGAWHHVELELRG
+1751 DGAWHHVQLELQG
-1764 GPGRSPSATLLLLT
+1764 GPRHNPSATLLLLT
-1778 LDYGRHQAVGDV
+1778 LDYGRHQAMGDV
-1790 SGELQGL
+1790 PGELQGL

-1808 GNSGTVEEGFQGC
+1808 GDSGTVEEGFQGC

-1826 VGDPV
+1826 IGDPV
-1831 VTAGALNLA
+1831 VTAGALSLA
-1840 QAVQVNVE
+1840 QAMQVNVE

-1904 RRPGTAPGYACHCPP
+1904 RRPGMAPGYACHCPS
-1919 GTFGAL
+1919 GTFGTL
-1925 CQHRLV
+1925 CQHRLPCPRGWWGHPTCGPCSCNV
-1931 TLWGTRVCWRSMEH
+1931 THGFDPDCNKTTGEC
-1945 PGGGGGHCKGH
+1945 HCK
-1956 QGQGVSGGWASGCA
+1956 
-1970 MGTVHGQELWWGSME
+1970 
-1985 RAQWLCKSGG
+1985 
-1995 RCSHAR
+1995 
-2001 GGGGDTPRVAPA
+2001 
-2013 AAMSPTASTQTAT
+2013 
-2026 RPRASVAVR
+2026 
-2035 WDLPAVVTSPANPC
+2035 
-2049 HPPVTPLFSP
+2049 
-2059 ATSLSSHHCPV
+2059 
-2070 TPYHAPNNPSDNH
+2070 DNH
-2083 YRPPGGDTCHPCE
+2083 YRLPGGDTCHPCE

-2148 RAIEASIWWPRT
+2148 RAIEAGIWWPRT

-2196 SALAFAALRPWVS
+2196 SWH
-2209 WGNTSGS
+2209 WGSPDS
-2216 QQLVGNESRW
+2216 VCVPLKAEQLVGNESRW
-2226 DAGQSQRV
+2226 DAGQSGRV

-2253 HLAYRLAGALLR
+2253 HLAYRLAGALLH
-2265 HESRQRGFRLAATQD
+2265 HESRQRGFHLAATQD
-2280 VHFTENL
+2280 VHFTE
-2287 LRVSSALLDM
+2287 VGISALLDM

-2328 RNMPQTYLSPFTIV
+2328 RNMPQTYLNPFTIV

-2357 FAGARLPR
+2357 FAGAHLPR
-2365 YEALQGEKLPDLETT
+2365 YEALRGEKLPDLETT
-2380 VILPDSIFW
+2380 VILPD
-2389 PPEDRRSS
+2389 
-2397 TGHGQAPQGTG
+2397 TGKEKK
-2408 GQEEE
+2408 EEE
-2413 EEEDEAGEEEK
+2413 
-2424 EEEAGMTVHFDT
+2424 EEEAGMTVVTRHKRHPSLGEGQAIASVIIYRTLAGLLPQHFDT
-2436 DKRSLRVPKRPI
+2436 DKRSLRLPKRPI
-2448 INTPVVS
+2448 INTPVLS
-2455 ISVHMGG
+2455 ISVHTGG
-2462 MDGVGGTGTPQ
+2462 MDGMGGTGTPG

-2500 HSLWAGSVGGWS
+2500 HSLRAGSVGGWS

-2536 AVLMDISRRERSV
+2536 AVLMDISRREN
-2549 TSRGEWP
+2549 GEVLP
-2556 LEGGGAW
+2556 LAALTYGSLGV
-2563 GLCIW
+2563 
-2568 LEGGHGLAVT
+2568 GLAGLALVVVSLGT
-2578 GWVQLACTVVAILL
+2578 LSRVHSNRHSIRRHGSAALLLAQLVFLLGINQADVPLACTVVAILL

-2606 ALHLYRRRSEPRHVD
+2606 VLHLYRRRIEPRHVD

-2678 VGIFF
+2678 VCTGLGDGEGRGPPIT
-2683 LVLAARAT
+2683 LLTPCTPR
-2691 CATAQGFQKKGSASG
+2691 SASCSWYW
-2706 VRTAAVL
+2706 R
-2713 LAVPSLAWLLALL
+2713 
-2726 SVNSD
+2726 
-2731 TLLCH
+2731 
-2736 YLFAASNC
+2736 
-2744 LQGPLIFLSCVVLSK
+2744 
-2759 EVRRSLR
+2759 
-2766 LSCARCRHPP
+2766 
-2776 LASKATLTPA
+2776 
-2786 YGRDSTYVA
+2786 
-2795 GQLYPPS
+2795 
-2802 GGGSSGSLHS
+2802 
-2812 TARSGKSH
+2812 
-2820 HSYIPFVRREDSGL
+2820 
-2834 AGSPGLVPLPES
+2834 
-2846 GGLFLDAQDQ
+2846 
-2856 PEGMASPIGQVRPAS
+2856 
-2871 AQEAGGV
+2871 
-2878 SGHPL
+2878 
-2883 THDPPE
+2883 
-2889 HDTDSDS
+2889 
-2896 DLSLDD
+2896 
-2902 PSGSYGSTHS
+2902 
-2912 SDSEDEAPRGWDPLP
+2912 
-2927 GAPPGPPSPGDP
+2927 PGPPMPPHKASRKRAQRESPRQYRGLEPMGRHGSMGDR
-2939 LVPPGCPYWPGEFVT
+2939 GNCGGQE
-2954 RASESEGPGGSE
+2954 AQEGPGHPWWVGGYR
-2966 GLQVQPAG
+2966 GLGHLWRAG
-2974 GQGHP
+2974 GHQGQSFSGSWGGSGEIGASRGAGVTEHP
-2979 WGDHPQHNGE
+2979 WGGRR
-2989 ALPRDP
+2989 ALGARAQGAGVRLCPW
-2995 LLLPLP
+2995 
-3001 HPHKGT
+3001 GT
-3007 GCHGKGGH
+3007 GELRGLKHPKDGRVVCGEVGASEGKGGH
-3015 SNLTSPPMGDAAP
+3015 
-3028 AGILKKKC
+3028 
-3036 LPPISERSSAQRPG
+3036 ERLGQPR
-3050 PPPPPPACTA
+3050 
-3060 ASSGSDGGAPP
+3060 GAEY
-3071 ISRPR
+3071 R
-3076 QSLQEQLSGLTPIA
+3076 GL
-3090 MSIHTG
+3090 
-3096 TADEDSSGS
+3096 
-3105 ESDETSI
+3105 

>member
-1 EAGGT
+1 MQNGAEGPQPQPQLLPSLPPGWGDTREGGRVAPFHPHAARPGCPPCVCVGNPRLGHRCRVEPAGSGPVSHRSPRRRRGGPGAPSAAPALGGPSPVPGRTRSAGGEP
-6 RDSGGTGVT
+6 DF
-15 GGTGD
+15 
-20 TGSTHV
+20 
-26 LRGTRGTR
+26 
-34 NTGRTGN
+34 
-41 TNIPMDTR
+41 
-49 STVSVLTTEGV
+49 
-60 GGTGS
+60 
-65 TPFPRGTRNSER
+65 TPL
-77 TGETERIPSDTR
+77 
-89 KSVDTG
+89 
-95 HAENTNIPR
+95 AL
-104 ETSGTGDVMDAGDV
+104 
-118 GESQTT
+118 
-124 VVPRPP
+124 VPRPL
-130 IPHHRPCRSPNT
+130 IPHHRPCRSPNI

-156 ENQPAGTPV
+156 ENQPAGTLV
-165 IKVTAQDPDEGEAGR
+165 TQVTAQDPDEGEAGQ
-180 LHYAMAALF
+180 LHYTMAALF
-189 DSRSDALFTVDP
+189 DSRSNALFTVDP
-201 VTGAIS
+201 VTGTIS
-207 TAAPLDRESK
+207 TAASLDRESK

-240 TVTVSDTNDHNPA
+240 TVTVSDANDHDPA

-310 VIRTRGSVDR
+310 VVRTRGPVDR

-341 RSATATVRIAV
+341 RSATATVRITV

-387 DRDKGSNALVHYSI
+387 DRDKGNNALVHYSI

-549 TPPMASTASVSVTI
+549 TPPMASMASVSVTI

-576 EYGARLNEDAAVGTS
+576 EYSARLNEDAAVGTS

-681 ININEDRPVGTTV
+681 VNINEDQPVGTTV

-765 ILVSDVND
+765 ILVNDVND

-856 VDKGV
+856 VDKGL

-874 LDVNDNPPVFEQD
+874 LDVNDNPPMFKQD

-949 ETKAEYIMVV
+949 ETKAEYVMVV

-1006 GVIGRI
+1006 GIIGRI
-1012 PAHDPDVSD
+1012 PAHDPDISD

-1071 ATAQCTLRVTV
+1071 TTAQCTLRVTV

-1108 LSRFLEGVASVLATP
+1108 LSRFLEGVAAVLAIP
-1123 RHRVVL
+1123 RHRVIL

-1144 NVSLSALLPATV
+1144 NVSLSALLPAAV
-1156 PGASR
+1156 PGTSR

-1271 GYTCECHEDFTAG
+1271 GYTCECHEDFT
-1284 DKDAGGGEEIPT
+1284 
-1296 LLLRVLGV
+1296 
-1304 TLGSPGRTRGLLESG
+1304 
-1319 EERGPPLPILEM
+1319 
-1331 LVPSG
+1331 
-1336 YHTGEPCKL
+1336 
-1345 STWGGHSGFNG
+1345 
-1356 EMCGRWES
+1356 
-1364 LSQFWGSGC
+1364 
-1373 HSGEHCELSARGGR
+1373 GEHCELSARGGR

-1450 FATQERD
+1450 FATQERN

-1641 GGTCVHEWEGF
+1641 GGTCVHEWGGF
-1652 SCRCPLGFGGKTCQE
+1652 SCLCPLGFGGKTCQE
-1667 EMAGPQRFVGSSRVA
+1667 EMAGPQRFIGSSRVA

-1708 LLRAGAGARL
+1708 LLRAGTGGRL
-1718 TLILQLSE
+1718 TLILQVGTGE
-1726 GQVEAAAWQG
+1726 VEAGAWQA
-1736 GARLATLHLPQAKVN
+1736 GARLATLRLPQAKVN

-1764 GPGRSPSATLLLLT
+1764 SPGRNPSATLLLLT
-1778 LDYGRHQAVGDV
+1778 LDYGRHQVVGDV

-1797 RLHTLSLGGLL
+1797 QLHTLSLGGLL
-1808 GNSGTVEEGFQGC
+1808 GDSGTVEEGFHGC

-1831 VTAGALNLA
+1831 VTAGALSLA
-1840 QAVQVNVE
+1840 QAAQVNVE

-1931 TLWGTRVCWRSMEH
+1931 QPCPRG
-1945 PGGGGGHCKGH
+1945 
-1956 QGQGVSGGWASGCA
+1956 
-1970 MGTVHGQELWWGSME
+1970 WWGHPTCGPCSCDVTHGFDPDCNKTTGE
-1985 RAQWLCKSGG
+1985 CRCK
-1995 RCSHAR
+1995 
-2001 GGGGDTPRVAPA
+2001 
-2013 AAMSPTASTQTAT
+2013 
-2026 RPRASVAVR
+2026 
-2035 WDLPAVVTSPANPC
+2035 
-2049 HPPVTPLFSP
+2049 
-2059 ATSLSSHHCPV
+2059 
-2070 TPYHAPNNPSDNH
+2070 DNH

-2167 APCPKGS
+2167 VPCPKGS

-2196 SALAFAALRPWVS
+2196 SALAFAE
-2209 WGNTSGS
+2209 
-2216 QQLVGNESRW
+2216 QLVGNESRW
-2226 DAGQSQRV
+2226 DAGQSRRV

-2265 HESRQRGFRLAATQD
+2265 HESRQRGFHLAATQD

-2287 LRVSSALLDM
+2287 LRVGSALLDM

-2317 QHFEEYARALA
+2317 RHFEEYARALA

-2342 TPNIVVSVVRLDKSS
+2342 TPNIGHEVSEHHVTPCS
-2357 FAGARLPR
+2357 
-2365 YEALQGEKLPDLETT
+2365 
-2380 VILPDSIFW
+2380 W
-2389 PPEDRRSS
+2389 PPGPS

-2413 EEEDEAGEEEK
+2413 EEDEAGAEKKEEEEE
-2424 EEEAGMTVHFDT
+2424 EEEAGMTVVTRHKRHPSLGEGQAIASVIIYRTLAGLLPQHFDT

-2455 ISVHMGG
+2455 ISVHMAGT
-2462 MDGVGGTGTPQ
+2462 DGVGGTGTPQ

-2487 TQERSKPICVFWN
+2487 TEERSKPICVFWN
-2500 HSLWAGSVGGWS
+2500 HSLAGSVGGWS
-2512 ARGCEVTF
+2512 ARGCEVIF

-2536 AVLMDISRRERSV
+2536 AVLMDISRREN
-2549 TSRGEWP
+2549 GEVLP
-2556 LEGGGAW
+2556 LAALTYGSLGV
-2563 GLCIW
+2563 
-2568 LEGGHGLAVT
+2568 GLAGLALVVLALGT
-2578 GWVQLACTVVAILL
+2578 LRRLRSNRHSIRRHGTAALLLAQLVFLLGINQLACTVVAILL

-2606 ALHLYRRRSEPRHVD
+2606 ALHLYRCRSEPRHVD

-2678 VGIFF
+2678 VCTG
-2683 LVLAARAT
+2683 LGAGEDTGSPVTLLTPCAPCTSRLASSSW
-2691 CATAQGFQKKGSASG
+2691 F
-2706 VRTAAVL
+2706 L

-2744 LQGPLIFLSCVVLSK
+2744 LQVSGDYWRPHPWDPQNTFLGPPELP
-2759 EVRRSLR
+2759 SLG
-2766 LSCARCRHPP
+2766 LP
-2776 LASKATLTPA
+2776 KTPES
-2786 YGRDSTYVA
+2786 R
-2795 GQLYPPS
+2795 
-2802 GGGSSGSLHS
+2802 SLHS
-2812 TARSGKSH
+2812 
-2820 HSYIPFVRREDSGL
+2820 L
-2834 AGSPGLVPLPES
+2834 LGSPVTTTPGTPR
-2846 GGLFLDAQDQ
+2846 
-2856 PEGMASPIGQVRPAS
+2856 SPRIP
-2871 AQEAGGV
+2871 
-2878 SGHPL
+2878 
-2883 THDPPE
+2883 
-2889 HDTDSDS
+2889 
-2896 DLSLDD
+2896 
-2902 PSGSYGSTHS
+2902 
-2912 SDSEDEAPRGWDPLP
+2912 
-2927 GAPPGPPSPGDP
+2927 
-2939 LVPPGCPYWPGEFVT
+2939 
-2954 RASESEGPGGSE
+2954 
-2966 GLQVQPAG
+2966 
-2974 GQGHP
+2974 
-2979 WGDHPQHNGE
+2979 
-2989 ALPRDP
+2989 
-2995 LLLPLP
+2995 
-3001 HPHKGT
+3001 
-3007 GCHGKGGH
+3007 
-3015 SNLTSPPMGDAAP
+3015 
-3028 AGILKKKC
+3028 
-3036 LPPISERSSAQRPG
+3036 
-3050 PPPPPPACTA
+3050 
-3060 ASSGSDGGAPP
+3060 
-3071 ISRPR
+3071 
-3076 QSLQEQLSGLTPIA
+3076 
-3090 MSIHTG
+3090 
-3096 TADEDSSGS
+3096 
-3105 ESDETSI
+3105 

>member
-1 EAGGT
+1 MGAPPARGAALLLLLLPPLLLLLLLLLPLPAPGQPRRPPPGPATGIGTGTGTGTCPPDALLPLLRPRGGT
-6 RDSGGTGVT
+6 GDSGSSGGTGDSGGAGPCSSTGVSSGTGDSGGDGPSPATGGSGGSGNGSGAGTAPGAGASSGGSGGIGCSRGIGGSGDTRGSGSPVGAQGQGGTRST
-15 GGTGD
+15 GGTGGAGD
-20 TGSTHV
+20 TGDTSV
-26 LRGTRGTR
+26 PL
-34 NTGRTGN
+34 
-41 TNIPMDTR
+41 DTR
-49 STVSVLTTEGV
+49 STGDVMSTRDAGDT
-60 GGTGS
+60 GGTQV
-65 TPFPRGTRNSER
+65 PRNIR
-77 TGETERIPSDTR
+77 
-89 KSVDTG
+89 DTG
-95 HAENTNIPR
+95 HAG
-104 ETSGTGDVMDAGDV
+104 ETGK
-118 GESQTT
+118 
-124 VVPRPP
+124 VPRNSRSTRKVPRDTRDTGCNGDTGKVP
-130 IPHHRPCRSPNT
+130 GDISSIGETMGTRDVEDTLTAGATRSPRSRSSSRQRRSPNT
-142 APQFQPSSYQATVE
+142 APQFQPSSYQASVG

-165 IKVTAQDPDEGEAGR
+165 TRVTAVDPDEGEAGR
-180 LHYAMAALF
+180 LHYTMAALF
-189 DSRSDALFTVDP
+189 DSRSDALFTMDP
-201 VTGAIS
+201 VTGAITT
-207 TAAPLDRESK
+207 TATLDRESK
-217 STHVFRVTAVDHGIP
+217 STHVFRVTAADHGTP
-232 RRSAMATL
+232 RRSSMATL
-240 TVTVSDTNDHNPA
+240 TVTVSDTNDHDPA

-283 GPNANILYRLLN
+283 GPNANVLYRLLN
-295 AGDANEVFEIDSRSG
+295 AGGTNEVFEIDPRSG
-310 VIRTRGSVDR
+310 VIRTRGLVDR
-320 EAVDAFELLVEAT
+320 EAVEAFELLVEAM
-333 DQGQDPGP
+333 DQGQEPGP

-362 SERRYVAQVP
+362 SEKRYVAQVP
-372 EDTVPNAAVLQVTAT
+372 EDVAPNSAVLRVTAT
-387 DRDKGSNALVHYSI
+387 DCDKGSNALVHYSI
-401 VSGNTRGHF
+401 ISGNTRGHF

-416 GTLDVVTPLDY
+416 GVLDVVSPLDY
-427 EITKEFTL
+427 EVSKEFTL

-443 RPPLSNISGLVTIQ
+443 RPPLSNISGLVTVQ

-493 DADSGDNSRLVYT
+493 DADSGDNGRLVYT
-506 LLETGTSFPFA
+506 LLETGASFPFA

-549 TPPMASTASVSVTI
+549 NPPMASSASISVTV

-654 RQDTAQVVVNVTD
+654 RQDTAQVVINVTD

-681 ININEDRPVGTTV
+681 VNVNEDRPVGTTV

-714 EDSIPQFSIATET
+714 EDSIPQFRIAAET

-773 NAPQFLRHSYQGS
+773 NAPQFLRDSYQGS
-786 IYEDVPTFTSVLQV
+786 VYEDVPTFTSVLQV

-861 PARRTP
+861 PAKRTP

-874 LDVNDNPPVFEQD
+874 LDVNDNPPVFERD

-949 ETKAEYIMVV
+949 ESKAEYIMVV
-959 QATSAPLVSRATI
+959 QATSAPLVSRATV

-978 TNDNSPQLKNFEILF
+978 ANDNSPQLKNFEILF

-1021 HLTYAFEQGNELN
+1021 SLTYAFEQGNELN

-1108 LSRFLEGVASVLATP
+1108 LSRFLEGVAAVLATP

-1129 FNIQTDTDVGPARIL
+1129 FNIQTDTDVGTALIL
-1144 NVSLSALLPATV
+1144 NVSLSVLLPASGHST
-1156 PGASR
+1156 R

-1172 YLNRSLLAATTAQ
+1172 YLNRSLLAAISAQ
-1185 RVLPFDDNVCLR
+1185 RVLPFDDNICLR

-1271 GYTCECHEDFTAG
+1271 GYTCECHEDFT
-1284 DKDAGGGEEIPT
+1284 GE
-1296 LLLRVLGV
+1296 R
-1304 TLGSPGRTRGLLESG
+1304 
-1319 EERGPPLPILEM
+1319 
-1331 LVPSG
+1331 
-1336 YHTGEPCKL
+1336 
-1345 STWGGHSGFNG
+1345 
-1356 EMCGRWES
+1356 
-1364 LSQFWGSGC
+1364 
-1373 HSGEHCELSARGGR
+1373 CELSARGGR

-1400 NLLVGGFWCQCPPG
+1400 NLLVGGFRCQCPPG

-1429 PHSFLTFRGLRQR
+1429 PRSFLTFRGLRQR
-1442 FHFTLGLT
+1442 FHFTLALT
-1450 FATQERD
+1450 FATKERD

-1462 NGRFNERH
+1462 NGRFNEKH

-1478 DEQLQLTFSAGETT
+1478 GEQVQLTFSAGETT

-1518 PVVGRSGVPQGPSE
+1518 PVLGRSGLPQGPSE

-1545 AMALR
+1545 GMALR
-1550 FGPRLGNYSCAAQGT
+1550 FGPVLGNYSCAAQGT
-1565 QTGSKKSLDL
+1565 QSGSKKSLDL

-1583 VPTLPESFPIRSRH
+1583 VPTLPESFPIRSRQ

-1628 PKKTL
+1628 AKKTL
-1633 CDTNTCYN
+1633 CDASTCRN
-1641 GGTCVHEWEGF
+1641 GGTCVHEWDSF

-1667 EMAGPQRFVGSSRVA
+1667 EMASPQRFLGSSRVS
-1682 WNGLALPLSMP
+1682 WSGLALPITLP
-1693 WPVRIMFRTRHPRGV
+1693 WHLGLMFRTRHPHGL
-1708 LLRAGAGARL
+1708 LLRASAGPRATL
-1718 TLILQLSE
+1718 TIQLSE
-1726 GQVEAAAWQG
+1726 GQAEADVWQG
-1736 GARLATLHLPQAKVN
+1736 GSRLAWLRLPHAKVN
-1751 DGAWHHVELELRG
+1751 DGDWHHLQLELRG
-1764 GPGRSPSATLLLLT
+1764 APGRTPTTTLLLLA
-1778 LDYGRHQAVGDV
+1778 LDYGRHQAVADV
-1790 SGELQGL
+1790 AGELQGL
-1797 RLHTLSLGGLL
+1797 RLRTLSVGGLA
-1808 GNSGTVEEGFQGC
+1808 GDGGTVEQGFRGC
-1821 LQGLR
+1821 LQGVH
-1826 VGDPV
+1826 VGE
-1831 VTAGALNLA
+1831 TAASAVALSVA
-1840 QAVQVNVE
+1840 QAARVNVE

-1894 DPCEPPGTCT
+1894 NPCQSLATCT
-1904 RRPGTAPGYACHCPP
+1904 RKPG
-1919 GTFGAL
+1919 
-1925 CQHRLV
+1925 
-1931 TLWGTRVCWRSMEH
+1931 S
-1945 PGGGGGHCKGH
+1945 
-1956 QGQGVSGGWASGCA
+1956 
-1970 MGTVHGQELWWGSME
+1970 VHGYTCECPQGHFGPYCEHKEAQPCPRGWWGHPTCGPCSCDVTKGFDPDCNKTTGE
-1985 RAQWLCKSGG
+1985 CRCKE
-1995 RCSHAR
+1995 
-2001 GGGGDTPRVAPA
+2001 
-2013 AAMSPTASTQTAT
+2013 
-2026 RPRASVAVR
+2026 
-2035 WDLPAVVTSPANPC
+2035 
-2049 HPPVTPLFSP
+2049 
-2059 ATSLSSHHCPV
+2059 
-2070 TPYHAPNNPSDNH
+2070 NH
-2083 YRPPGGDTCHPCE
+2083 YRPAGSDSCLLCD
-2096 CYPTGSLSRRC
+2096 CYPTGSLSRLC
-2107 DANTGQC
+2107 DAASGQC

-2174 VGTALRH
+2174 IGTAVRH

-2196 SALAFAALRPWVS
+2196 SSLAFAALRGWAER
-2209 WGNTSGS
+2209 
-2216 QQLVGNESRW
+2216 LARNESAL
-2226 DAGQSQRV
+2226 DPAQSRRV
-2234 ALALREAMREARG
+2234 ALQLHDATRRTAA
-2247 YFGSDV
+2247 YFGSDLR
-2253 HLAYRLAGALLR
+2253 LAYRLATRLLQ
-2265 HESRQRGFRLAATQD
+2265 HESAQRGFRLAATQD

-2287 LRVSSALLDM
+2287 LRVGSALLDAS
-2297 GNKRHWEL
+2297 NKRHWEL

-2310 GGTAQLL
+2310 GGTAWLL
-2317 QHFEEYARALA
+2317 KHFEDYASALA
-2328 RNMPQTYLSPFTIV
+2328 QNMPQTYLSPFTIV
-2342 TPNIVVSVVRLDKSS
+2342 TPNIVVSVVRLDKGS
-2357 FAGARLPR
+2357 FAGTRLPR
-2365 YEALQGEKLPDLETT
+2365 YEALRGEKPPDLETT
-2380 VILPDSIFW
+2380 VILPDSVFR
-2389 PPEDRRSS
+2389 PPEGRHPSA
-2397 TGHGQAPQGTG
+2397 GHGQPPQGTG

-2413 EEEDEAGEEEK
+2413 EEDEEAAEEDQEDEDEEEEVTLVTRHK
-2424 EEEAGMTVHFDT
+2424 RHPALGEGQAIASVIIYRTLAGLLPEQYDT
-2436 DKRSLRVPKRPI
+2436 DKRSLRVPKRPV

-2455 ISVHMGG
+2455 ISVHAGG
-2462 MDGVGGTGTPQ
+2462 ARAPR

-2478 VTLQFRLLE
+2478 ITLQFRLLE

-2500 HSLWAGSVGGWS
+2500 HSLLAGGAGGWS
-2512 ARGCEVTF
+2512 ARGCEVVF
-2520 RNQSHVS
+2520 RNRSHVS

-2536 AVLMDISRRERSV
+2536 AVLMDISRREN
-2549 TSRGEWP
+2549 GEILP
-2556 LEGGGAW
+2556 LAALTYASLGV
-2563 GLCIW
+2563 
-2568 LEGGHGLAVT
+2568 GLAGLLLAVLALGGLRGLRSNRHSIRRHGAT
-2578 GWVQLACTVVAILL
+2578 ALLLAQLVFLLGINQADLPLACTVVAILL
-2592 QFLYLSAVGWALLE
+2592 QFLYMSAVGWALLE
-2606 ALHLYRRRSEPRHVD
+2606 GLHLYRRRSEPRHVD

-2654 DFCWLALHDSLVWS
+2654 DFCWLSIHDSLVWS
-2668 LAGPCAAALA
+2668 LAGPIACAVA
-2678 VGIFF
+2678 VSICF

-2691 CATAQGFQKKGSASG
+2691 CATPQGFEKKGTASG
-2706 VRTAAVL
+2706 LQTAVVVL
-2713 LAVPSLAWLLALL
+2713 ALPSLAWLLALL

-2731 TLLCH
+2731 ALLFH
-2736 YLFAASNC
+2736 YLFAVSNC
-2744 LQGPLIFLSCVVLSK
+2744 LQGPLIFLFCVVLSK

-2766 LSCARCRHPP
+2766 LSCTRRRGPDPA
-2776 LASKATLTPA
+2776 LATKSTLTPA
-2786 YGRDSTYVA
+2786 YGCDSTYVA
-2795 GQLYPPS
+2795 GRLYPAPT
-2802 GGGSSGSLHS
+2802 GGSTGSLHS

-2834 AGSPGLVPLPES
+2834 AGSPGPRALAEP
-2846 GGLFLDAQDQ
+2846 GGLYLDAQDQ
-2856 PEGMASPIGQVRPAS
+2856 PE
-2871 AQEAGGV
+2871 
-2878 SGHPL
+2878 
-2883 THDPPE
+2883 E

-2896 DLSLDD
+2896 DLSLEDD
-2902 PSGSYGSTHS
+2902 RSGSYGSTHS
-2912 SDSEDEAPRGWDPLP
+2912 SESEDEAPPASWDTLP
-2927 GAPPGPPSPGDP
+2927 GPPLPSPGDS
-2939 LVPPGCPYWPGEFVT
+2939 LVAPGRPYWPGEFVT
-2954 RASESEGPGGSE
+2954 TASESEGHGGSE
-2966 GLQVQPAG
+2966 TLRVEPAG
-2974 GQGHP
+2974 GEGLP
-2979 WGDHPQHNGE
+2979 RGDPPRLNGE

-2995 LLLPLP
+2995 PLLPLP
-3001 HPHKGT
+3001 HPHK
-3007 GCHGKGGH
+3007 
-3015 SNLTSPPMGDAAP
+3015 
-3028 AGILKKKC
+3028 GILKKKC
-3036 LPPISERSSAQRPG
+3036 LPPISERGSTQRLG
-3050 PPPPPPACTA
+3050 PPPPPPAGTA
-3060 ASSGSDGGAPP
+3060 ASSGSEGSRVGGTAAP
-3071 ISRPR
+3071 RPR
-3076 QSLQEQLSGLTPIA
+3076 QTLQEQLSGVTPIA
-3090 MSIHTG
+3090 MSIKAG
-3096 TADEDSSGS
+3096 TVDEDSSGS

>member
-1 EAGGT
+1 MGLPATRRASLPLLPLLLLLPLPAPGPATAIATGISSGIGTGTGTRPSSTLPAPLRVRGGTGDSGGSGGTGDSGGARPTPSTGDSGDNAGPAPAAGSSVGTSPGIGSSSGDSGDGGGGSPGIGGPTGSTVNAGDTWKPAGTRDAGGT
-6 RDSGGTGVT
+6 AGIRNSRNAGGTQDSGGTGVT

-26 LRGTRGTR
+26 LRSTRSTR
-34 NTGRTGN
+34 NTGHTGD
-41 TNIPMDTR
+41 TDVPIDTR
-49 STVSVLTTEGV
+49 STGNELRTGVVWGTESTPVPRGSRNSEFPGETVRVSRDPGSTRKVLS
-60 GGTGS
+60 GTGS
-65 TPFPRGTRNSER
+65 TRDTEHN
-77 TGETERIPSDTR
+77 GETGKTPSNNRNTM
-89 KSVDTG
+89 DTG
-95 HAENTNIPR
+95 HAGNTNIPR
-104 ETSGTGDVMDAGDV
+104 ETSSTGNVMDTGDA
-118 GESQTT
+118 GESQIT

-130 IPHHRPCRSPNT
+130 IPHHRLHRSPNT

-156 ENQPAGTPV
+156 ENRSAGTLV
-165 IKVTAQDPDEGEAGR
+165 TQVTAQDPDEGEAGR
-180 LHYAMAALF
+180 LHYTMAALF

-217 STHVFRVTAVDHGIP
+217 STHVFRVTAVDHGTP

-240 TVTVSDTNDHNPA
+240 TVTVSDTNDHDPA
-253 FEQPEYRESVRENL
+253 FEQPEYQESVRENL

-276 RATDGDA
+276 RATDGDT

-295 AGDANEVFEIDSRSG
+295 AGDVNEVFEIDSRSG

-320 EAVDAFELLVEAT
+320 EVVDAFELLVEAT

-341 RSATATVRIAV
+341 RSATATVRITV

-362 SERRYVAQVP
+362 SERRYIAQVP
-372 EDTVPNAAVLQVTAT
+372 EDVGPNAAVLQVMAT

-416 GTLDVVTPLDY
+416 GMLDVVTPLDY
-427 EITKEFTL
+427 EVTKEFTL

-493 DADSGDNSRLVYT
+493 DADSGDNGRLVYT
-506 LLETGTSFPFA
+506 LLETGTGFPFT

-525 VVASELDREV
+525 AVASELDREV
-535 VDFYSFGVE
+535 VDFYSFRVE

-549 TPPMASTASVSVTI
+549 TPTMASTASVSVTI

-576 EYGARLNEDAAVGTS
+576 EYSARLNEDAAVGTS

-598 DRDANSVITYQ
+598 DRDANSIITYQ

-681 ININEDRPVGTTV
+681 ISINEDRPVGTTV

-714 EDSIPQFSIATET
+714 EDSIPQFSIAAET

-856 VDKGV
+856 VDKGI

-874 LDVNDNPPVFEQD
+874 LDVNDNPPVFERD

-972 HVRLRD
+972 HVLLRD

-993 NNYITNRSGSFPG
+993 NNYITSRSSSFPG

-1049 ALDNNRP
+1049 ALDSNRP

-1071 ATAQCTLRVTV
+1071 ATAQCILRVTV

-1144 NVSLSALLPATV
+1144 NVSLSALLPAAV

-1271 GYTCECHEDFTAG
+1271 GYTCECHEDFT
-1284 DKDAGGGEEIPT
+1284 
-1296 LLLRVLGV
+1296 
-1304 TLGSPGRTRGLLESG
+1304 
-1319 EERGPPLPILEM
+1319 
-1331 LVPSG
+1331 
-1336 YHTGEPCKL
+1336 
-1345 STWGGHSGFNG
+1345 
-1356 EMCGRWES
+1356 
-1364 LSQFWGSGC
+1364 
-1373 HSGEHCELSARGGR
+1373 GEHCELSARVGR

-1400 NLLVGGFWCQCPPG
+1400 NLLVGGFRCQCPPG

-1429 PHSFLTFRGLRQR
+1429 PRSFLTFRGLRQR

-1550 FGPRLGNYSCAAQGT
+1550 FGLHLGNYSCAAQGT

-1633 CDTNTCYN
+1633 CDTNTCHN
-1641 GGTCVHEWEGF
+1641 GGTCVHEWGGF

-1667 EMAGPQRFVGSSRVA
+1667 EMMGLQRFVGSSCVA
-1682 WNGLALPLSMP
+1682 WSGLALPLSLP
-1693 WPVRIMFRTRHPRGV
+1693 WPLRIMFRTRHPRGV
-1708 LLRAGAGARL
+1708 LLRAGAGGRL
-1718 TLILQLSE
+1718 TLILQLSK
-1726 GQVEAAAWQG
+1726 GQVEAGAWQG
-1736 GARLATLHLPQAKVN
+1736 ETRLATLRLPQAKVN

-1764 GPGRSPSATLLLLT
+1764 GSGRSPPTTLLLLT
-1778 LDYGRHQAVGDV
+1778 LDYGRHQAVGNV
-1790 SGELQGL
+1790 PGELQGL
-1797 RLHTLSLGGLL
+1797 RLRTLSLGGLL
-1808 GNSGTVEEGFQGC
+1808 GDSGTVAEGFQGC

-1826 VGDPV
+1826 VGDHV
-1831 VTAGALNLA
+1831 VTAGTLSLA
-1840 QAVQVNVE
+1840 QAVLVNVE

-1853 PDPCDSGPCPPHS
+1853 PDPCDSGPCPPNS

-1894 DPCEPPGTCT
+1894 DPCEPPATCT
-1904 RRPGTAPGYACHCPP
+1904 RRPGTGPGYACHCPP
-1919 GTFGAL
+1919 GTFGTL
-1925 CQHRLV
+1925 CQHREAQPCPR
-1931 TLWGTRVCWRSMEH
+1931 G
-1945 PGGGGGHCKGH
+1945 
-1956 QGQGVSGGWASGCA
+1956 
-1970 MGTVHGQELWWGSME
+1970 WWGHPTCGPCSCDVTHGFNPDCNKTTGE
-1985 RAQWLCKSGG
+1985 CRCK
-1995 RCSHAR
+1995 
-2001 GGGGDTPRVAPA
+2001 
-2013 AAMSPTASTQTAT
+2013 
-2026 RPRASVAVR
+2026 
-2035 WDLPAVVTSPANPC
+2035 
-2049 HPPVTPLFSP
+2049 
-2059 ATSLSSHHCPV
+2059 
-2070 TPYHAPNNPSDNH
+2070 DNH
-2083 YRPPGGDTCHPCE
+2083 YRPPGEDTCHPCE

-2196 SALAFAALRPWVS
+2196 SALAFAALRPWVE
-2209 WGNTSGS
+2209 
-2216 QQLVGNESRW
+2216 QLVGNESRW
-2226 DAGQSQRV
+2226 DAGQSRRV
-2234 ALALREAMREARG
+2234 ALALREAMREAHG

-2253 HLAYRLAGALLR
+2253 HLAYQLAGALLR
-2265 HESRQRGFRLAATQD
+2265 HESHQRGFHLAATQD

-2287 LRVSSALLDM
+2287 LRVGSALLDM

-2357 FAGARLPR
+2357 FVGARLPR
-2365 YEALQGEKLPDLETT
+2365 YEALRGEKLPDLETT
-2380 VILPDSIFW
+2380 VILPDSIFR
-2389 PPEDRRSS
+2389 PPEDRRPS

-2408 GQEEE
+2408 GQE

-2424 EEEAGMTVHFDT
+2424 EEEAGMTVVTRHKRHPSLGEGQAIASVIIYRTLAGLLPQHFDT
-2436 DKRSLRVPKRPI
+2436 DKRSLRVPKRPV

-2455 ISVHMGG
+2455 ISVHTGDT
-2462 MDGVGGTGTPQ
+2462 DGVGGMGTPR

-2500 HSLWAGSVGGWS
+2500 HSLRAGSVGGWS
-2512 ARGCEVTF
+2512 ARGCEVAF

-2527 CQCHHLTSF
+2527 CRCHHLTSF
-2536 AVLMDISRRERSV
+2536 AVLMDISRREN
-2549 TSRGEWP
+2549 GEVLP
-2556 LEGGGAW
+2556 LA
-2563 GLCIW
+2563 GLTYGS
-2568 LEGGHGLAVT
+2568 LGVGLAGLALVVLALGT
-2578 GWVQLACTVVAILL
+2578 LSRLRSNRHSIRRHGTASLLLAQLVFLLGINQTDVPLACTVVAILL

-2621 RGPMRFYHVLG
+2621 RGPMRFYHILG

-2691 CATAQGFQKKGSASG
+2691 CATPQGFQKKGSASG
-2706 VRTAAVL
+2706 VCTAAVL
-2713 LAVPSLAWLLALL
+2713 LAMPSLAWLLALL

-2744 LQGPLIFLSCVVLSK
+2744 LQGPLVFLCCVVLSK

-2766 LSCARCRHPP
+2766 LSCACCHHPP
-2776 LASKATLTPA
+2776 LATKATLTPA
-2786 YGRDSTYVA
+2786 YGRDSAYVA
-2795 GQLYPPS
+2795 GQLYPPP

-2820 HSYIPFVRREDSGL
+2820 HSYIPFVQREDSGL
-2834 AGSPGLVPLPES
+2834 AGSPGLGPVPLPEP
-2846 GGLFLDAQDQ
+2846 GGLFLDSQDQ
-2856 PEGMASPIGQVRPAS
+2856 PE
-2871 AQEAGGV
+2871 
-2878 SGHPL
+2878 
-2883 THDPPE
+2883 E

-2896 DLSLDD
+2896 DVSLDD
-2902 PSGSYGSTHS
+2902 LSGSYGSTHS
-2912 SDSEDEAPRGWDPLP
+2912 SDSEDDAPCGWNPLP
-2927 GAPPGPPSPGDP
+2927 RAPLGPPGP
-2939 LVPPGCPYWPGEFVT
+2939 
-2954 RASESEGPGGSE
+2954 
-2966 GLQVQPAG
+2966 
-2974 GQGHP
+2974 
-2979 WGDHPQHNGE
+2979 
-2989 ALPRDP
+2989 
-2995 LLLPLP
+2995 
-3001 HPHKGT
+3001 
-3007 GCHGKGGH
+3007 
-3015 SNLTSPPMGDAAP
+3015 
-3028 AGILKKKC
+3028 GILKKKC
-3036 LPPISERSSAQRPG
+3036 LPPISERGSAQRPG

-3071 ISRPR
+3071 VPRPR

-3090 MSIHTG
+3090 MSIRTG

>member
-1 EAGGT
+1 MGAPPARGAALRLPPPPPPPLLLLLLLLPLPLPAPGQPRRPPPGPATGTGIATGTGVGTGVGTGTCPPGAFLPLLRPRGGT
-6 RDSGGTGVT
+6 GDSGGSGGTGDSGGAGPSSST
-15 GGTGD
+15 GASSGTGD
-20 TGSTHV
+20 SGGAGPSPATGGSGDRGGAGTAPGAGASSGVGGGGGGGCRGISGTGSPGGSGDA
-26 LRGTRGTR
+26 RGSGS
-34 NTGRTGN
+34 
-41 TNIPMDTR
+41 P
-49 STVSVLTTEGV
+49 EGAQGH

-65 TPFPRGTRNSER
+65 TQVPGDTGDTGHAGETGDTDIPTEPRSTRDVRSTGDVRHAGDTRGTHVPRNTRATGR
-77 TGETERIPSDTR
+77 TGETGKVPRDNRNTR
-89 KSVDTG
+89 HAGHNGDTG
-95 HAENTNIPR
+95 KVPRDTGNTRHTGRNGDTGKVPKG
-104 ETSGTGDVMDAGDV
+104 TSSTRGMTGTGDAGNPLTMGATRSPV
-118 GESQTT
+118 TPS
-124 VVPRPP
+124 RS
-130 IPHHRPCRSPNT
+130 RRRRSPNT
-142 APQFQPSSYQATVE
+142 APQFQPSSYQASVG

-165 IKVTAQDPDEGEAGR
+165 TRVTAVDPDEGEAGR

-189 DSRSDALFTVDP
+189 DSRSDALFAMDP
-201 VTGAIS
+201 DTGAVT
-207 TAAPLDRESK
+207 TATPLDRESK
-217 STHVFRVTAVDHGIP
+217 STHVFRVTAVDHGTP

-240 TVTVSDTNDHNPA
+240 TVTVSDANDHDPA

-283 GPNANILYRLLN
+283 GPNANVLYRLLN
-295 AGDANEVFEIDSRSG
+295 AGGANEVFEIDPRSG
-310 VIRTRGSVDR
+310 VIRTRGPVDR
-320 EAVDAFELLVEAT
+320 EAVEAFELLVEAT
-333 DQGQDPGP
+333 DQGQEPGP

-362 SERRYVAQVP
+362 SEKRYVAQVP
-372 EDTVPNAAVLQVTAT
+372 EDVAPNSAVLRVTAT

-416 GTLDVVTPLDY
+416 GALDVVSPLDY
-427 EITKEFTL
+427 EVSKEFTL

-493 DADSGDNSRLVYT
+493 DADSGDNGRLVYT
-506 LLETGTSFPFA
+506 LLETGAGFPFT

-525 VVASELDREV
+525 VVASELDREA
-535 VDFYSFGVE
+535 VDFYNFGVE

-549 TPPMASTASVSVTI
+549 NPPMASSASVSVTI

-576 EYGARLNEDAAVGTS
+576 EYSARLNEDAAVGTS

-654 RQDTAQVVVNVTD
+654 RQDMAQVVVNVTD

-681 ININEDRPVGTTV
+681 VNVNEDRPVGTTV

-714 EDSIPQFSIATET
+714 EDSIPQFRIAAET

-773 NAPQFLRHSYQGS
+773 NAPQFLRDSYQGS
-786 IYEDVPTFTSVLQV
+786 VYEDVPAFTSVLQV

-850 SLRAFA
+850 ALRAFA

-861 PARRTP
+861 PAKRTP

-874 LDVNDNPPVFEQD
+874 LDVNDNPPVFERD

-949 ETKAEYIMVV
+949 ESKAEYVMVV
-959 QATSAPLVSRATI
+959 QATSAPLVSRATV

-978 TNDNSPQLKNFEILF
+978 ANDNSPQLKNFEILF

-1021 HLTYAFEQGNELN
+1021 SLTYAFEQGNELN

-1108 LSRFLEGVASVLATP
+1108 LSRFLEGVAAVLATP

-1129 FNIQTDTDVGPARIL
+1129 FNIQTDTDVGTARIL
-1144 NVSLSALLPATV
+1144 NVSLSVLLPTSGH
-1156 PGASR
+1156 GAR

-1172 YLNRSLLAATTAQ
+1172 YLNRSLLAAISAQ
-1185 RVLPFDDNVCLR
+1185 RVLPFDDNICLR

-1271 GYTCECHEDFTAG
+1271 GYTCECHEDFT
-1284 DKDAGGGEEIPT
+1284 GE
-1296 LLLRVLGV
+1296 R
-1304 TLGSPGRTRGLLESG
+1304 
-1319 EERGPPLPILEM
+1319 
-1331 LVPSG
+1331 
-1336 YHTGEPCKL
+1336 
-1345 STWGGHSGFNG
+1345 
-1356 EMCGRWES
+1356 
-1364 LSQFWGSGC
+1364 
-1373 HSGEHCELSARGGR
+1373 CELSARGGR
-1387 CTPGVCRNGGTCL
+1387 CAPGVCRNGGTCL
-1400 NLLVGGFWCQCPPG
+1400 NLLVGGFRCQCPPG

-1429 PHSFLTFRGLRQR
+1429 PRSFLTFRGLRQR
-1442 FHFTLGLT
+1442 FHFTLTLT
-1450 FATQERD
+1450 FATKERD

-1462 NGRFNERH
+1462 NGRFNEKH

-1478 DEQLQLTFSAGETT
+1478 GEQVQLTFSAGETT

-1518 PVVGRSGVPQGPSE
+1518 PVLGRSGLPQGPSE

-1545 AMALR
+1545 GMALR
-1550 FGPRLGNYSCAAQGT
+1550 FGPVLGNYSCAAQGT
-1565 QTGSKKSLDL
+1565 QSGSKKSLDL

-1583 VPTLPESFPIRSRH
+1583 VPTLPESFPIRSRQ

-1628 PKKTL
+1628 AKKTL
-1633 CDTNTCYN
+1633 CDASTCHN
-1641 GGTCVHEWEGF
+1641 GGTCVHEWDSF

-1667 EMAGPQRFVGSSRVA
+1667 EMASPQRFLGSSRVS
-1682 WNGLALPLSMP
+1682 WSGLALPITLP
-1693 WPVRIMFRTRHPRGV
+1693 WHLGLMFRTRHPRGL
-1708 LLRAGAGARL
+1708 LLRASAGPRATL
-1718 TLILQLSE
+1718 TLQLSE
-1726 GQVEAAAWQG
+1726 GQAEAGVWQG
-1736 GARLATLHLPQAKVN
+1736 GSRLAWLRLPHTKVN
-1751 DGAWHHVELELRG
+1751 DGDWHHLQLELRG
-1764 GPGRSPSATLLLLT
+1764 APGRPPPATLLLLA
-1778 LDYGRHQAVGDV
+1778 LDYGRHQAVADV
-1790 SGELQGL
+1790 AGELQGL
-1797 RLHTLSLGGLL
+1797 RLRTLSVGGMA
-1808 GNSGTVEEGFQGC
+1808 GDGGTVEQGFRGC
-1821 LQGLR
+1821 LQGVR
-1826 VGDPV
+1826 VGE
-1831 VTAGALNLA
+1831 TAASAVALSVA
-1840 QAVQVNVE
+1840 QAARVNVE

-1894 DPCEPPGTCT
+1894 
-1904 RRPGTAPGYACHCPP
+1904 
-1919 GTFGAL
+1919 
-1925 CQHRLV
+1925 
-1931 TLWGTRVCWRSMEH
+1931 
-1945 PGGGGGHCKGH
+1945 
-1956 QGQGVSGGWASGCA
+1956 
-1970 MGTVHGQELWWGSME
+1970 
-1985 RAQWLCKSGG
+1985 
-1995 RCSHAR
+1995 
-2001 GGGGDTPRVAPA
+2001 
-2013 AAMSPTASTQTAT
+2013 
-2026 RPRASVAVR
+2026 
-2035 WDLPAVVTSPANPC
+2035 NPC
-2049 HPPVTPLFSP
+2049 QSP
-2059 ATSLSSHHCPV
+2059 ATCARKPGSVHGYTCECPQGHFGPYCEHKEAQPCPRGWWGHPTCGPCSCDV
-2070 TPYHAPNNPSDNH
+2070 TKGFDPDCNKTTGECRCKENH
-2083 YRPPGGDTCHPCE
+2083 YRPAGSDSCLLCD
-2096 CYPTGSLSRRC
+2096 CYPTGSLSRLC
-2107 DANTGQC
+2107 DATSGQC

-2174 VGTALRH
+2174 IGTAVRH

-2196 SALAFAALRPWVS
+2196 SSLAFAALRAWAERLS
-2209 WGNTSGS
+2209 R
-2216 QQLVGNESRW
+2216 NESAL
-2226 DAGQSQRV
+2226 DPAQSRRV
-2234 ALALREAMREARG
+2234 ALQLHDATRRTAA
-2247 YFGSDV
+2247 YFGSDLR
-2253 HLAYRLAGALLR
+2253 LAYRLASRLLQ
-2265 HESRQRGFRLAATQD
+2265 HESAQRGFRLAATQD

-2287 LRVSSALLDM
+2287 LRVGSALLDTS
-2297 GNKRHWEL
+2297 NKRHWEL

-2310 GGTAQLL
+2310 GGTAWLL
-2317 QHFEEYARALA
+2317 KHFEDYASALA
-2328 RNMPQTYLSPFTIV
+2328 QNMPQTYLSPFTIV
-2342 TPNIVVSVVRLDKSS
+2342 TPNIVVSVVRLDKGS

-2365 YEALQGEKLPDLETT
+2365 YEALRGEKPPDLETT
-2380 VILPDSIFW
+2380 VILPDSVFR
-2389 PPEDRRSS
+2389 PPEGRHPSA
-2397 TGHGQAPQGTG
+2397 GHGQPPQGTG

-2413 EEEDEAGEEEK
+2413 EGEDEEATEEK
-2424 EEEAGMTVHFDT
+2424 EEEEEEEEEDEEEEVTLVTRHKRHPALGEGQAIASVIIYRTLAGLLPEQYDT

-2455 ISVHMGG
+2455 ISVHAGG
-2462 MDGVGGTGTPQ
+2462 ARAPR

-2478 VTLQFRLLE
+2478 ITLQFRLLE

-2500 HSLWAGSVGGWS
+2500 HSLLAGGTGGWS
-2512 ARGCEVTF
+2512 ARGCEVVF
-2520 RNQSHVS
+2520 RNRSHVS

-2536 AVLMDISRRERSV
+2536 AVLMDISRREN
-2549 TSRGEWP
+2549 GEILP
-2556 LEGGGAW
+2556 LAALTYASLGV
-2563 GLCIW
+2563 
-2568 LEGGHGLAVT
+2568 GLAGLLLAVLALGGLRGLRSNRHSIRRHGAT
-2578 GWVQLACTVVAILL
+2578 ALLLAQLVFLLGINQADLPLACTVVAILL
-2592 QFLYLSAVGWALLE
+2592 QFLYMSAVGWALLE
-2606 ALHLYRRRSEPRHVD
+2606 GLHLYRRRSEPRHVD

-2654 DFCWLALHDSLVWS
+2654 DFCWLSIHDSLVWS
-2668 LAGPCAAALA
+2668 LAGPIACAVA
-2678 VGIFF
+2678 VSIFF

-2691 CATAQGFQKKGSASG
+2691 CATPQGFEKKGTASG
-2706 VRTAAVL
+2706 LQTAVVVL
-2713 LAVPSLAWLLALL
+2713 ALPSLAWLLALL

-2731 TLLCH
+2731 ALLFH
-2736 YLFAASNC
+2736 YLFAVSNC
-2744 LQGPLIFLSCVVLSK
+2744 LQGPLIFLFCVVLSK

-2766 LSCARCRHPP
+2766 LSCTRRRSPDPA
-2776 LASKATLTPA
+2776 LATKSTLTPA
-2786 YGRDSTYVA
+2786 YGCDSTYVA
-2795 GQLYPPS
+2795 GRLYPAPT
-2802 GGGSSGSLHS
+2802 GGSTGSLHS

-2834 AGSPGLVPLPES
+2834 AGSPGQRALAEP

-2856 PEGMASPIGQVRPAS
+2856 PE
-2871 AQEAGGV
+2871 
-2878 SGHPL
+2878 
-2883 THDPPE
+2883 E

-2896 DLSLDD
+2896 DLSLEDD
-2902 PSGSYGSTHS
+2902 RSGSYGSTHS
-2912 SDSEDEAPRGWDPLP
+2912 SESEDEAPPAGWDTLP
-2927 GAPPGPPSPGDP
+2927 GPSLSPPAPGDS
-2939 LVPPGCPYWPGEFVT
+2939 LVAPGRPYWPGEFMT
-2954 RASESEGPGGSE
+2954 TASESEGHGGSE
-2966 GLQVQPAG
+2966 TLRVEPAG
-2974 GQGHP
+2974 GEGP
-2979 WGDHPQHNGE
+2979 PRGEPPRLNGE

-2995 LLLPLP
+2995 PLLPLP
-3001 HPHKGT
+3001 HPHK
-3007 GCHGKGGH
+3007 
-3015 SNLTSPPMGDAAP
+3015 
-3028 AGILKKKC
+3028 GILKKKC
-3036 LPPISERSSAQRPG
+3036 LPPISERGSTQRLG
-3050 PPPPPPACTA
+3050 PPPPPPTGTA
-3060 ASSGSDGGAPP
+3060 TSSGSEGSRVGGTGAP
-3071 ISRPR
+3071 RPR
-3076 QSLQEQLSGLTPIA
+3076 QTLQEQLSGVTPIA
-3090 MSIHTG
+3090 MSIKAG
-3096 TADEDSSGS
+3096 TVDEDSSGS
-3105 ESDETSI
+3105 EFLFFNFLH

>member
-1 EAGGT
+1 MGAPPARGAALRLPPPPPPPPPPPLLLLLLLLLPLPAPGQPRRPPPGPATGTGIGTGTGVGTGTCPPGAFLPLLRPRGGT
-6 RDSGGTGVT
+6 GDSGCSGGTGDSGGAGPSSST
-15 GGTGD
+15 GASSGTGDSGGAGPSPATGGSGDRGGAGTAPGAGASRGDGGGGGWRGIGGTGSPG
-20 TGSTHV
+20 GSGDA
-26 LRGTRGTR
+26 RGSGSP
-34 NTGRTGN
+34 GGAQ
-41 TNIPMDTR
+41 
-49 STVSVLTTEGV
+49 GH

-65 TPFPRGTRNSER
+65 TQVPGD
-77 TGETERIPSDTR
+77 TG
-89 KSVDTG
+89 DTG
-95 HAENTNIPR
+95 HAGETGDADIPTEPRSTRDVRSTGDVRHAGDTHDPRNTRATGRAGDTGKVPR
-104 ETSGTGDVMDAGDV
+104 DNSNTRHAGHNGDTGKVPRDTGNTRHTGCNGDTGKVPKGTSSTRGMTGTGDAG
-118 GESQTT
+118 SPLTT
-124 VVPRPP
+124 GATRSPVTPSHSRW
-130 IPHHRPCRSPNT
+130 RRSPNT
-142 APQFQPSSYQATVE
+142 APQFQPSSYQASVG
-156 ENQPAGTPV
+156 ENRPAGTPV
-165 IKVTAQDPDEGEAGR
+165 TRVTAVDPDEGEAGR

-189 DSRSDALFTVDP
+189 DSRSDALFAMDPDTGTV
-201 VTGAIS
+201 T
-207 TAAPLDRESK
+207 TATPLDRESK
-217 STHVFRVTAVDHGIP
+217 STHVFRVTAVDHGTP

-240 TVTVSDTNDHNPA
+240 TVTVSDANDHDPA

-283 GPNANILYRLLN
+283 GPNANVLYRLLN
-295 AGDANEVFEIDSRSG
+295 AGGANEVFEIDPRSG
-310 VIRTRGSVDR
+310 VIRTRGPVDR
-320 EAVDAFELLVEAT
+320 EAVEAFELLVEAT
-333 DQGQDPGP
+333 DQGQEPGP
-341 RSATATVRIAV
+341 RSAMATVRIAV

-362 SERRYVAQVP
+362 SEKRYVAQVP
-372 EDTVPNAAVLQVTAT
+372 EDVAPNSAVLRVTAT

-416 GTLDVVTPLDY
+416 GALDVVSPLDY
-427 EITKEFTL
+427 EVSKEFTL

-493 DADSGDNSRLVYT
+493 DADSGDNGRLVYT
-506 LLETGTSFPFA
+506 LLETGAGFPFT

-525 VVASELDREV
+525 VVASELDREA
-535 VDFYSFGVE
+535 VDFYNFEVE

-549 TPPMASTASVSVTI
+549 NPPMASSASVSVTI

-576 EYGARLNEDAAVGTS
+576 EYSARLNEDAAVGTS

-681 ININEDRPVGTTV
+681 VNVNEDRPVGTTV

-714 EDSIPQFSIATET
+714 EDSIPQFRIAAET

-750 RDNGIPQKSDTTYLE
+750 RDNGIPQ
-765 ILVSDVND
+765 N
-773 NAPQFLRHSYQGS
+773 
-786 IYEDVPTFTSVLQV
+786 VLQV

-850 SLRAFA
+850 TLRAFA

-861 PARRTP
+861 PAKRTP

-874 LDVNDNPPVFEQD
+874 LDVNDNPPVFERD

-949 ETKAEYIMVV
+949 ESKAEYVMVV
-959 QATSAPLVSRATI
+959 QATSAPLVSRATV

-978 TNDNSPQLKNFEILF
+978 ANDNSPQLKNFEILF

-1021 HLTYAFEQGNELN
+1021 SLTYAFEQGNELN

-1108 LSRFLEGVASVLATP
+1108 LSRFLEGVAAVLATP

-1129 FNIQTDTDVGPARIL
+1129 FNIQTDTDVGTARIL
-1144 NVSLSALLPATV
+1144 NVSLSVLLPASGH
-1156 PGASR
+1156 GAR

-1172 YLNRSLLAATTAQ
+1172 YLNRSLLAAISAQ
-1185 RVLPFDDNVCLR
+1185 RVLPFDDNICLR

-1271 GYTCECHEDFTAG
+1271 GYTCECHEDFT
-1284 DKDAGGGEEIPT
+1284 GE
-1296 LLLRVLGV
+1296 R
-1304 TLGSPGRTRGLLESG
+1304 
-1319 EERGPPLPILEM
+1319 
-1331 LVPSG
+1331 
-1336 YHTGEPCKL
+1336 
-1345 STWGGHSGFNG
+1345 
-1356 EMCGRWES
+1356 
-1364 LSQFWGSGC
+1364 
-1373 HSGEHCELSARGGR
+1373 CELSARGGR
-1387 CTPGVCRNGGTCL
+1387 CAPGVCRNGGTCL
-1400 NLLVGGFWCQCPPG
+1400 NLLVGGFRCQCPPG

-1429 PHSFLTFRGLRQR
+1429 PRSFLTFRGLRQR
-1442 FHFTLGLT
+1442 FHFTLALT
-1450 FATQERD
+1450 FATKERD

-1462 NGRFNERH
+1462 NGRFNEKH

-1478 DEQLQLTFSAGETT
+1478 GEQVQLTFSAGETT

-1518 PVVGRSGVPQGPSE
+1518 PVLGRSGLPQGPSE

-1545 AMALR
+1545 GMALR
-1550 FGPRLGNYSCAAQGT
+1550 FGPVLGNYSCAAQGT
-1565 QTGSKKSLDL
+1565 QSGSKKSLDL

-1583 VPTLPESFPIRSRH
+1583 VPTLPESFPIRSRQ

-1628 PKKTL
+1628 AKKTL
-1633 CDTNTCYN
+1633 CDASTCHN
-1641 GGTCVHEWEGF
+1641 GGTCVHEWDSF

-1667 EMAGPQRFVGSSRVA
+1667 EMASPQRFLGSSRVS
-1682 WNGLALPLSMP
+1682 WSGLALPITLP
-1693 WPVRIMFRTRHPRGV
+1693 WHLGLMFRTRHPRGL
-1708 LLRAGAGARL
+1708 LLRASAGPRATL
-1718 TLILQLSE
+1718 TL
-1726 GQVEAAAWQG
+1726 QG
-1736 GARLATLHLPQAKVN
+1736 GSRLAWLRLPHAKVN
-1751 DGAWHHVELELRG
+1751 DGDWHHLQLELRG
-1764 GPGRSPSATLLLLT
+1764 APGRPPPATLLLLA
-1778 LDYGRHQAVGDV
+1778 LDYGRHQVGWD
-1790 SGELQGL
+1790 L
-1797 RLHTLSLGGLL
+1797 RGGGGKLRH
-1808 GNSGTVEEGFQGC
+1808 GAGTPLCSPHGCHHDAHGC
-1821 LQGLR
+1821 LSGVR
-1826 VGDPV
+1826 VGE
-1831 VTAGALNLA
+1831 TAASAVALSVA
-1840 QAVQVNVE
+1840 QAAQVNVE

-1894 DPCEPPGTCT
+1894 
-1904 RRPGTAPGYACHCPP
+1904 
-1919 GTFGAL
+1919 
-1925 CQHRLV
+1925 
-1931 TLWGTRVCWRSMEH
+1931 
-1945 PGGGGGHCKGH
+1945 
-1956 QGQGVSGGWASGCA
+1956 
-1970 MGTVHGQELWWGSME
+1970 
-1985 RAQWLCKSGG
+1985 
-1995 RCSHAR
+1995 
-2001 GGGGDTPRVAPA
+2001 
-2013 AAMSPTASTQTAT
+2013 
-2026 RPRASVAVR
+2026 
-2035 WDLPAVVTSPANPC
+2035 NPC
-2049 HPPVTPLFSP
+2049 QSP
-2059 ATSLSSHHCPV
+2059 ATCARKPGSAHGYTCECPQGHFGPYCEHKEAQPCPRGWWGHPTCGPCSCDV
-2070 TPYHAPNNPSDNH
+2070 TKGFDPDCNKTTGECRCKENH
-2083 YRPPGGDTCHPCE
+2083 YRPAGSDSCLLCD
-2096 CYPTGSLSRRC
+2096 CYPTGSLSRLC
-2107 DANTGQC
+2107 DATSGQC

-2174 VGTALRH
+2174 IGMWWGTAVRH

-2196 SALAFAALRPWVS
+2196 SSLAFAALRAWAERLS
-2209 WGNTSGS
+2209 R
-2216 QQLVGNESRW
+2216 NESAL
-2226 DAGQSQRV
+2226 DPAQSRRV
-2234 ALALREAMREARG
+2234 ALQLHDATRRTAA
-2247 YFGSDV
+2247 YFGSDLR
-2253 HLAYRLAGALLR
+2253 LAYRLASRLLQ
-2265 HESRQRGFRLAATQD
+2265 HESAQRGFRLAATQD

-2287 LRVSSALLDM
+2287 LRVGSALLDTS
-2297 GNKRHWEL
+2297 NKRHWEL

-2310 GGTAQLL
+2310 GGTAWLL
-2317 QHFEEYARALA
+2317 KHFEDYASALA
-2328 RNMPQTYLSPFTIV
+2328 QNMPQTYLSPFTIV
-2342 TPNIVVSVVRLDKSS
+2342 TPNI
-2357 FAGARLPR
+2357 
-2365 YEALQGEKLPDLETT
+2365 GERGHPPGMGTCVCPGRGWCWGRGCAWEMCPVETY
-2380 VILPDSIFW
+2380 
-2389 PPEDRRSS
+2389 
-2397 TGHGQAPQGTG
+2397 
-2408 GQEEE
+2408 EEE
-2413 EEEDEAGEEEK
+2413 EVTLVTRHKRHPALGEGQAIASVIIYRTLAGLLPEQY
-2424 EEEAGMTVHFDT
+2424 DT

-2455 ISVHMGG
+2455 ISVHAGG
-2462 MDGVGGTGTPQ
+2462 ARAPR

-2478 VTLQFRLLE
+2478 ITLQFRLLE

-2500 HSLWAGSVGGWS
+2500 HSLAGGTGGWS
-2512 ARGCEVTF
+2512 ARGCEVVF
-2520 RNQSHVS
+2520 RNRSHVS

-2536 AVLMDISRRERSV
+2536 AVLMDISRREN
-2549 TSRGEWP
+2549 GEILP
-2556 LEGGGAW
+2556 LAALTYASLGV
-2563 GLCIW
+2563 
-2568 LEGGHGLAVT
+2568 GLAGLLLAVLALGGLRGLRSNRHSIRRHGAT
-2578 GWVQLACTVVAILL
+2578 ALLLAQLVFLLGINQLACTVVAILL
-2592 QFLYLSAVGWALLE
+2592 QFLYMSAVGWALLE
-2606 ALHLYRRRSEPRHVD
+2606 GLHLYRRRSEPRHVD

-2654 DFCWLALHDSLVWS
+2654 DFCWLSIHDSLVWS
-2668 LAGPCAAALA
+2668 LAGPIACAVA
-2678 VGIFF
+2678 V
-2683 LVLAARAT
+2683 RM
-2691 CATAQGFQKKGSASG
+2691 
-2706 VRTAAVL
+2706 
-2713 LAVPSLAWLLALL
+2713 
-2726 SVNSD
+2726 
-2731 TLLCH
+2731 
-2736 YLFAASNC
+2736 
-2744 LQGPLIFLSCVVLSK
+2744 
-2759 EVRRSLR
+2759 
-2766 LSCARCRHPP
+2766 
-2776 LASKATLTPA
+2776 
-2786 YGRDSTYVA
+2786 
-2795 GQLYPPS
+2795 
-2802 GGGSSGSLHS
+2802 GGGWLGGVPGSPMG
-2812 TARSGKSH
+2812 ARSPPAHPSAPTGQH
-2820 HSYIPFVRREDSGL
+2820 L
-2834 AGSPGLVPLPES
+2834 LP
-2846 GGLFLDAQDQ
+2846 
-2856 PEGMASPIGQVRPAS
+2856 R
-2871 AQEAGGV
+2871 
-2878 SGHPL
+2878 
-2883 THDPPE
+2883 
-2889 HDTDSDS
+2889 
-2896 DLSLDD
+2896 
-2902 PSGSYGSTHS
+2902 
-2912 SDSEDEAPRGWDPLP
+2912 
-2927 GAPPGPPSPGDP
+2927 
-2939 LVPPGCPYWPGEFVT
+2939 
-2954 RASESEGPGGSE
+2954 
-2966 GLQVQPAG
+2966 AG
-2974 GQGHP
+2974 GQGHLR
-2979 WGDHPQHNGE
+2979 HPAGLREEGHGVSHAGGE
-2989 ALPRDP
+2989 APV
-2995 LLLPLP
+2995 
-3001 HPHKGT
+3001 
-3007 GCHGKGGH
+3007 GGRGARGAGV
-3015 SNLTSPPMGDAAP
+3015 PVGGRGAWVAGAPMGGRGAQSAGVPVGGREAWGVGTPLGGRGYWVLRCPWVTGGTQGVRGWQGHMKGVGHPRVAGQTWCLWPGRRSGCPQGSAEP
-3028 AGILKKKC
+3028 AT
-3036 LPPISERSSAQRPG
+3036 RA
-3050 PPPPPPACTA
+3050 
-3060 ASSGSDGGAPP
+3060 
-3071 ISRPR
+3071 
-3076 QSLQEQLSGLTPIA
+3076 GLRA
-3090 MSIHTG
+3090 G
-3096 TADEDSSGS
+3096 C
-3105 ESDETSI
+3105 

>member
-1 EAGGT
+1 MGAPPARGAALRLPPPPPPPLLLLLLLLPLPLPAPGQPRRPPPGPATGTGIATGTGVGTGVGTGTCPPGAFLPLLRPRGGT
-6 RDSGGTGVT
+6 GDSGGSGGTGDSGGAGPSSST
-15 GGTGD
+15 GASSGTGD
-20 TGSTHV
+20 SGGAGPSPATGGSGDRGGAGTAPGAGASSGVGGGGGGGCRGISGTGSPGGSGDA
-26 LRGTRGTR
+26 RGSGS
-34 NTGRTGN
+34 
-41 TNIPMDTR
+41 P
-49 STVSVLTTEGV
+49 EGAQGH

-65 TPFPRGTRNSER
+65 TQVPGDTGDTGHAGETGDTDIPTEPRSTRDVRSTGDVRHAGDTRGTHVPRNTRATGR
-77 TGETERIPSDTR
+77 TGETGKVPRDNRNTR
-89 KSVDTG
+89 HAGHNGDTG
-95 HAENTNIPR
+95 KVPRDTGNTRHTGRNGDTGKVPKG
-104 ETSGTGDVMDAGDV
+104 TSSTRGMTGTGDAGNPLTMGATRSPV
-118 GESQTT
+118 TPS
-124 VVPRPP
+124 RS
-130 IPHHRPCRSPNT
+130 RRRRSPNT
-142 APQFQPSSYQATVE
+142 APQFQPSSYQASVG

-165 IKVTAQDPDEGEAGR
+165 TRVTAVDPDEGEAGR

-189 DSRSDALFTVDP
+189 DSRSDALFAMDP
-201 VTGAIS
+201 DTGAVT
-207 TAAPLDRESK
+207 TATPLDRESK
-217 STHVFRVTAVDHGIP
+217 STHVFRVTAVDHGTP

-240 TVTVSDTNDHNPA
+240 TVTVSDANDHDPA

-283 GPNANILYRLLN
+283 GPNANVLYRLLN
-295 AGDANEVFEIDSRSG
+295 AGGANEVFEIDPRSG
-310 VIRTRGSVDR
+310 VIRTRGPVDR
-320 EAVDAFELLVEAT
+320 EAVEAFELLVEAT
-333 DQGQDPGP
+333 DQGQEPGP

-362 SERRYVAQVP
+362 SEKRYVAQVP
-372 EDTVPNAAVLQVTAT
+372 EDVAPNSAVLRVTAT

-416 GTLDVVTPLDY
+416 GALDVVSPLDY
-427 EITKEFTL
+427 EVSKEFTL

-493 DADSGDNSRLVYT
+493 DADSGDNGRLVYT
-506 LLETGTSFPFA
+506 LLETGAGFPFT

-525 VVASELDREV
+525 VVASELDREA
-535 VDFYSFGVE
+535 VDFYNFGVE

-549 TPPMASTASVSVTI
+549 NPPMASSASVSVTI

-576 EYGARLNEDAAVGTS
+576 EYSARLNEDAAVGTS

-654 RQDTAQVVVNVTD
+654 RQDMAQVVVNVTD

-681 ININEDRPVGTTV
+681 VNVNEDRPVGTTV

-714 EDSIPQFSIATET
+714 EDSIPQFRIAAET

-773 NAPQFLRHSYQGS
+773 NAPQFLRDSYQGS
-786 IYEDVPTFTSVLQV
+786 VYEDVPAFTSVLQV

-850 SLRAFA
+850 ALRAFA

-861 PARRTP
+861 PAKRTP

-874 LDVNDNPPVFEQD
+874 LDVNDNPPVFERD

-949 ETKAEYIMVV
+949 ESKAEYVMVV
-959 QATSAPLVSRATI
+959 QATSAPLVSRATV

-978 TNDNSPQLKNFEILF
+978 ANDNSPQLKNFEILF

-1021 HLTYAFEQGNELN
+1021 SLTYAFEQGNELN

-1108 LSRFLEGVASVLATP
+1108 LSRFLEGVAAVLATP

-1129 FNIQTDTDVGPARIL
+1129 FNIQTDTDVGTARIL
-1144 NVSLSALLPATV
+1144 NVSLSVLLPTSGH
-1156 PGASR
+1156 GAR

-1172 YLNRSLLAATTAQ
+1172 YLNRSLLAAISAQ
-1185 RVLPFDDNVCLR
+1185 RVLPFDDNICLR

-1271 GYTCECHEDFTAG
+1271 GYTCECHEDFT
-1284 DKDAGGGEEIPT
+1284 GE
-1296 LLLRVLGV
+1296 R
-1304 TLGSPGRTRGLLESG
+1304 
-1319 EERGPPLPILEM
+1319 
-1331 LVPSG
+1331 
-1336 YHTGEPCKL
+1336 
-1345 STWGGHSGFNG
+1345 
-1356 EMCGRWES
+1356 
-1364 LSQFWGSGC
+1364 
-1373 HSGEHCELSARGGR
+1373 CELSARGGR
-1387 CTPGVCRNGGTCL
+1387 CAPGVCRNGGTCL
-1400 NLLVGGFWCQCPPG
+1400 NLLVGGFRCQCPPG

-1429 PHSFLTFRGLRQR
+1429 PRSFLTFRGLRQR
-1442 FHFTLGLT
+1442 FHFTLTLT
-1450 FATQERD
+1450 FATKERD

-1462 NGRFNERH
+1462 NGRFNEKH

-1478 DEQLQLTFSAGETT
+1478 GEQVQLTFSAGETT

-1518 PVVGRSGVPQGPSE
+1518 PVLGRSGLPQGPSE

-1545 AMALR
+1545 GMALR
-1550 FGPRLGNYSCAAQGT
+1550 FGPVLGNYSCAAQGT
-1565 QTGSKKSLDL
+1565 QSGSKKSLDL

-1583 VPTLPESFPIRSRH
+1583 VPTLPESFPIRSRQ

-1628 PKKTL
+1628 AKKTL
-1633 CDTNTCYN
+1633 CDASTCHN
-1641 GGTCVHEWEGF
+1641 GGTCVHEWDSF

-1667 EMAGPQRFVGSSRVA
+1667 EMASPQRFLGSSRVS
-1682 WNGLALPLSMP
+1682 WSGLALPITLP
-1693 WPVRIMFRTRHPRGV
+1693 WHLGLMFRTRHPRGL
-1708 LLRAGAGARL
+1708 LLRASAGPRATL
-1718 TLILQLSE
+1718 TLQLSE
-1726 GQVEAAAWQG
+1726 GQAEAGVWQG
-1736 GARLATLHLPQAKVN
+1736 GSRLAWLRLPHTKVN
-1751 DGAWHHVELELRG
+1751 DGDWHHLQLELRG
-1764 GPGRSPSATLLLLT
+1764 APGRPPPATLLLLA
-1778 LDYGRHQAVGDV
+1778 LDYGRHQAVADV
-1790 SGELQGL
+1790 AGELQGL
-1797 RLHTLSLGGLL
+1797 RLRTLSVGGMA
-1808 GNSGTVEEGFQGC
+1808 GDGGTVEQGFRGC
-1821 LQGLR
+1821 LQGVR
-1826 VGDPV
+1826 VGE
-1831 VTAGALNLA
+1831 TAASAVALSVA
-1840 QAVQVNVE
+1840 QAARVNVE

-1894 DPCEPPGTCT
+1894 
-1904 RRPGTAPGYACHCPP
+1904 
-1919 GTFGAL
+1919 
-1925 CQHRLV
+1925 
-1931 TLWGTRVCWRSMEH
+1931 
-1945 PGGGGGHCKGH
+1945 
-1956 QGQGVSGGWASGCA
+1956 
-1970 MGTVHGQELWWGSME
+1970 
-1985 RAQWLCKSGG
+1985 
-1995 RCSHAR
+1995 
-2001 GGGGDTPRVAPA
+2001 
-2013 AAMSPTASTQTAT
+2013 
-2026 RPRASVAVR
+2026 
-2035 WDLPAVVTSPANPC
+2035 NPC
-2049 HPPVTPLFSP
+2049 QSP
-2059 ATSLSSHHCPV
+2059 ATCARKPGSVHGYTCECPQGHFGPYCEHKEAQPCPRGWWGHPTCGPCSCDV
-2070 TPYHAPNNPSDNH
+2070 TKGFDPDCNKTTGECRCKENH
-2083 YRPPGGDTCHPCE
+2083 YRPAGSDSCLLCD
-2096 CYPTGSLSRRC
+2096 CYPTGSLSRLC
-2107 DANTGQC
+2107 DATSGQC

-2174 VGTALRH
+2174 IGTAVRH

-2196 SALAFAALRPWVS
+2196 SSLAFAALRAWAERLS
-2209 WGNTSGS
+2209 R
-2216 QQLVGNESRW
+2216 NESAL
-2226 DAGQSQRV
+2226 DPAQSRRV
-2234 ALALREAMREARG
+2234 ALQLHDATRRTAA
-2247 YFGSDV
+2247 YFGSDLR
-2253 HLAYRLAGALLR
+2253 LAYRLASRLLQ
-2265 HESRQRGFRLAATQD
+2265 HESAQRGFRLAATQD

-2287 LRVSSALLDM
+2287 LRVGSALLDTS
-2297 GNKRHWEL
+2297 NKRHWEL

-2310 GGTAQLL
+2310 GGTAWLL
-2317 QHFEEYARALA
+2317 KHFEDYASALA
-2328 RNMPQTYLSPFTIV
+2328 QNMPQTYLSPFTIV
-2342 TPNIVVSVVRLDKSS
+2342 TPNIVVSVVRLDKGS

-2365 YEALQGEKLPDLETT
+2365 YEALRGEKPPDLETT
-2380 VILPDSIFW
+2380 VILPDSVFR
-2389 PPEDRRSS
+2389 PPEGRHPSA
-2397 TGHGQAPQGTG
+2397 GHGQPPQGTG

-2413 EEEDEAGEEEK
+2413 EGEDEEATEEK
-2424 EEEAGMTVHFDT
+2424 EEEEEEEEEDEEEEVTLVTRHKRHPALGEGQAIASVIIYRTLAGLLPEQYDT

-2455 ISVHMGG
+2455 ISVHAGG
-2462 MDGVGGTGTPQ
+2462 ARAPR

-2478 VTLQFRLLE
+2478 ITLQFRLLE

-2500 HSLWAGSVGGWS
+2500 HSLLAGGTGGWS
-2512 ARGCEVTF
+2512 ARGCEVVF
-2520 RNQSHVS
+2520 RNRSHVS

-2536 AVLMDISRRERSV
+2536 AVLMDISRREN
-2549 TSRGEWP
+2549 GEILP
-2556 LEGGGAW
+2556 LAALTYASLGV
-2563 GLCIW
+2563 
-2568 LEGGHGLAVT
+2568 GLAGLLLAVLALGGLRGLRSNRHSIRRHGAT
-2578 GWVQLACTVVAILL
+2578 ALLLAQLVFLLGINQADLPLACTVVAILL
-2592 QFLYLSAVGWALLE
+2592 QFLYMSAVGWALLE
-2606 ALHLYRRRSEPRHVD
+2606 GLHLYRRRSEPRHVD

-2654 DFCWLALHDSLVWS
+2654 DFCWLSIHDSLVWS
-2668 LAGPCAAALA
+2668 LAGPIACAVA
-2678 VGIFF
+2678 VSIFF

-2691 CATAQGFQKKGSASG
+2691 CATPQGFEKKGTASG
-2706 VRTAAVL
+2706 LQTAVVVL
-2713 LAVPSLAWLLALL
+2713 ALPSLAWLLALL

-2731 TLLCH
+2731 ALLFH
-2736 YLFAASNC
+2736 YLFAVSNC
-2744 LQGPLIFLSCVVLSK
+2744 LQGPLIFLFCVVLSK

-2766 LSCARCRHPP
+2766 LSCTRRRSPDPA
-2776 LASKATLTPA
+2776 LATKSTLTPA
-2786 YGRDSTYVA
+2786 YGCDSTYVA
-2795 GQLYPPS
+2795 GRLYPAPT
-2802 GGGSSGSLHS
+2802 GGSTGSLHS

-2834 AGSPGLVPLPES
+2834 AGSPGQRALAEP

-2856 PEGMASPIGQVRPAS
+2856 PE
-2871 AQEAGGV
+2871 
-2878 SGHPL
+2878 
-2883 THDPPE
+2883 E

-2896 DLSLDD
+2896 DLSLEDD
-2902 PSGSYGSTHS
+2902 RSGSYGSTHS
-2912 SDSEDEAPRGWDPLP
+2912 SESEDEAPPAGWDTLP
-2927 GAPPGPPSPGDP
+2927 GPSLSPPAPGDS
-2939 LVPPGCPYWPGEFVT
+2939 LVAPGRPYWPGEFMT
-2954 RASESEGPGGSE
+2954 TASESEGHGGSE
-2966 GLQVQPAG
+2966 TLRVEPAG
-2974 GQGHP
+2974 GEGP
-2979 WGDHPQHNGE
+2979 PRGEPPRLNGE

-2995 LLLPLP
+2995 PLLPLP
-3001 HPHKGT
+3001 HPHK
-3007 GCHGKGGH
+3007 
-3015 SNLTSPPMGDAAP
+3015 
-3028 AGILKKKC
+3028 GILKKKC
-3036 LPPISERSSAQRPG
+3036 LPPISERGSTQRLG
-3050 PPPPPPACTA
+3050 PPPPPPTGTA
-3060 ASSGSDGGAPP
+3060 TSSGSEGSRVGGTGAP
-3071 ISRPR
+3071 RPR
-3076 QSLQEQLSGLTPIA
+3076 QTLQEQLSGVTPIA
-3090 MSIHTG
+3090 MSIKAG
-3096 TADEDSSGS
+3096 TVDEDSSGS

>member
-1 EAGGT
+1 MCVLRVCRAGAPPPPARSAHAFAPGVPPPPLPLPPVPGGGGRRT
-6 RDSGGTGVT
+6 GSTGGTGRTQVLQDTSSIRNT
-15 GGTGD
+15 GPNGDTGNINTPMGTGSTRDVMDTGD
-20 TGSTHV
+20 TGST
-26 LRGTRGTR
+26 GA
-34 NTGRTGN
+34 
-41 TNIPMDTR
+41 
-49 STVSVLTTEGV
+49 
-60 GGTGS
+60 TGS
-65 TPFPRGTRNSER
+65 TLVPKDTGCTADTGKAPRDTGKTPGTREMGDPNP
-77 TGETERIPSDTR
+77 TGLRR
-89 KSVDTG
+89 
-95 HAENTNIPR
+95 R
-104 ETSGTGDVMDAGDV
+104 
-118 GESQTT
+118 
-124 VVPRPP
+124 
-130 IPHHRPCRSPNT
+130 RSPNT
-142 APQFQPSSYQATVE
+142 VPQFQPSSYQASVE
-156 ENQPAGTPV
+156 ENRPSGTPV
-165 IKVTAQDPDEGEAGR
+165 LRVSALDPDAGEAGR

-189 DSRSDALFTVDP
+189 DSRSDGLFAMDP
-201 VTGAIS
+201 VTGAVT

-217 STHVFRVTAVDHGIP
+217 STHVFRVTATDHGTP
-232 RRSAMATL
+232 RRSAMATV
-240 TVTVSDTNDHNPA
+240 TVTVTDTNDHDPA
-253 FEQPEYRESVRENL
+253 FEQAEYRESVRENL

-276 RATDGDA
+276 RATDGDT

-295 AGDANEVFEIDSRSG
+295 SGGANEVFEIDPRSG
-310 VIRTRGSVDR
+310 VIRTRGPVDR
-320 EAVDAFELLVEAT
+320 EAVEAFELLVEAT
-333 DQGQDPGP
+333 DQGQEPGP
-341 RSATATVRIAV
+341 RSATATVLIAV

-362 SERRYVAQVP
+362 SEKRYVAQVP
-372 EDTVPNAAVLQVTAT
+372 EDTAPTAAVLRVTAT

-416 GTLDVVTPLDY
+416 GALDVVSPLDY
-427 EITKEFTL
+427 EVSKEFTL

-443 RPPLSNISGLVTIQ
+443 RPPLSNISGLVTVQ

-506 LLETGTSFPFA
+506 LLETGTGFPFA

-525 VVASELDREV
+525 VVASELDREA

-549 TPPMASTASVSVTI
+549 TPPMASSASVTVTI

-576 EYGARLNEDAAVGTS
+576 EYGARLNEDAAVGSS

-654 RQDTAQVVVNVTD
+654 RHDTAHVVVNVTD

-681 ININEDRPVGTTV
+681 VNVNEDRPVGTTV

-714 EDSIPQFSIATET
+714 EDSIPQFCIAADT

-773 NAPQFLRHSYQGS
+773 NAPQFLRDSYQGS

-874 LDVNDNPPVFEQD
+874 LDVNDNPPVFERD

-949 ETKAEYIMVV
+949 ESKAEYVMVV
-959 QATSAPLVSRATI
+959 QATSAPLVSRATV

-978 TNDNSPQLKNFEILF
+978 ANDNSPQLKNFEILF

-1006 GVIGRI
+1006 GVIGRV

-1021 HLTYAFEQGNELN
+1021 SLTYAFEQGNELN
-1034 LVLLDPHSGDLRLSP
+1034 LVLLDPRSGDLRLSP

-1108 LSRFLEGVASVLATP
+1108 LSRFLEGVAAVLATP

-1129 FNIQTDTDVGPARIL
+1129 FNIQADTDVGSARIL
-1144 NVSLSALLPATV
+1144 NVSLSVLLPPA
-1156 PGASR
+1156 PAPAAR

-1172 YLNRSLLAATTAQ
+1172 YLNRSLLASISAQ
-1185 RVLPFDDNVCLR
+1185 RVLPFDDNICLR

-1257 SPCGSNGRCRSREG
+1257 SPCGGHGRCRSREG
-1271 GYTCECHEDFTAG
+1271 GFTCECHEDFT
-1284 DKDAGGGEEIPT
+1284 GE
-1296 LLLRVLGV
+1296 R
-1304 TLGSPGRTRGLLESG
+1304 
-1319 EERGPPLPILEM
+1319 
-1331 LVPSG
+1331 
-1336 YHTGEPCKL
+1336 
-1345 STWGGHSGFNG
+1345 
-1356 EMCGRWES
+1356 
-1364 LSQFWGSGC
+1364 
-1373 HSGEHCELSARGGR
+1373 CELSARGGR

-1400 NLLVGGFWCQCPPG
+1400 NLLLGGFRCQCPPG

-1429 PHSFLTFRGLRQR
+1429 PRSFLTFRGLRQR
-1442 FHFTLGLT
+1442 FHFTLALT
-1450 FATQERD
+1450 FATRERD

-1462 NGRFNERH
+1462 NGRFNEKH

-1478 DEQLQLTFSAGETT
+1478 SEQLQLTFSAGEAT

-1518 PVVGRSGVPQGPSE
+1518 PVLGRAGLPQGPSE

-1545 AMALR
+1545 GLALR
-1550 FGPRLGNYSCAAQGT
+1550 FGARLGNYSCAAQGT
-1565 QTGSKKSLDL
+1565 QNGTKKSLDL

-1628 PKKTL
+1628 AKRPL
-1633 CDTNTCYN
+1633 CDSDTCHN
-1641 GGTCVHEWEGF
+1641 GGTCE
-1652 SCRCPLGFGGKTCQE
+1652 QE
-1667 EMAGPQRFVGSSRVA
+1667 
-1682 WNGLALPLSMP
+1682 
-1693 WPVRIMFRTRHPRGV
+1693 
-1708 LLRAGAGARL
+1708 
-1718 TLILQLSE
+1718 
-1726 GQVEAAAWQG
+1726 
-1736 GARLATLHLPQAKVN
+1736 
-1751 DGAWHHVELELRG
+1751 
-1764 GPGRSPSATLLLLT
+1764 
-1778 LDYGRHQAVGDV
+1778 
-1790 SGELQGL
+1790 
-1797 RLHTLSLGGLL
+1797 
-1808 GNSGTVEEGFQGC
+1808 
-1821 LQGLR
+1821 
-1826 VGDPV
+1826 
-1831 VTAGALNLA
+1831 
-1840 QAVQVNVE
+1840 
-1848 GGCAL
+1848 
-1853 PDPCDSGPCPPHS
+1853 
-1866 YCSDDWDSFSCRCHP
+1866 WDSFSCRCPTGFGGRTCQEEVGAPQRFEGSSRVSWAGLALPLALPWRLRVMFRTRHPHGLLLRAAAPPLSISVQVRAGGWTRRGWTRGEGHRGACPGGAMGLHLGEAGAGALRVAAVSRVAVTTGCDLPDPCAGGPCPPHSDCTGHGDTVTCHCHP
-1881 GYFGDSCVSACAL
+1881 GHFGDSCVSACAL
-1894 DPCEPPGTCT
+1894 
-1904 RRPGTAPGYACHCPP
+1904 
-1919 GTFGAL
+1919 
-1925 CQHRLV
+1925 
-1931 TLWGTRVCWRSMEH
+1931 
-1945 PGGGGGHCKGH
+1945 
-1956 QGQGVSGGWASGCA
+1956 
-1970 MGTVHGQELWWGSME
+1970 
-1985 RAQWLCKSGG
+1985 
-1995 RCSHAR
+1995 
-2001 GGGGDTPRVAPA
+2001 
-2013 AAMSPTASTQTAT
+2013 
-2026 RPRASVAVR
+2026 
-2035 WDLPAVVTSPANPC
+2035 NPC
-2049 HPPVTPLFSP
+2049 HPP
-2059 ATSLSSHHCPV
+2059 ATCAPQPGSMHGYMCHCPQGHFG
-2070 TPYHAPNNPSDNH
+2070 PYCEHRSAQPCPRGWWGHPTCGPCNCDTAKGFDPDCNKTTGECRCKENH
-2083 YRPPGGDTCHPCE
+2083 YRPPGSGSCLLCE

-2107 DANTGQC
+2107 DATTGQC

-2134 VTASGCE
+2134 VTAGGCE

-2148 RAIEASIWWPRT
+2148 RAIESSIWWPRT

-2167 APCPKGS
+2167 APCPRGS

-2181 CDEHKGWLPPNLFNC
+2181 CDEHRGWLPPNLFNC
-2196 SALAFAALRPWVS
+2196 SSLAFAPLRAWAQRLAL
-2209 WGNTSGS
+2209 NGS
-2216 QQLVGNESRW
+2216 RLDPAQSR
-2226 DAGQSQRV
+2226 RV
-2234 ALALREAMREARG
+2234 ARQLHEATRGSGLGFASDLRLVYALATR
-2247 YFGSDV
+2247 
-2253 HLAYRLAGALLR
+2253 LLR
-2265 HESRQRGFRLAATQD
+2265 HESAQRGFRLAATQD

-2287 LRVSSALLDM
+2287 LRVGSALLDSST
-2297 GNKRHWEL
+2297 KRHWEL

-2310 GGTAQLL
+2310 GGTAWLL
-2317 QHFEEYARALA
+2317 KHFEDYASALA
-2328 RNMPQTYLSPFTIV
+2328 QNMPQTYLSPFTIV
-2342 TPNIVVSVVRLDKSS
+2342 TPNIVVSVVRLDKGSS
-2357 FAGARLPR
+2357 AGARLPR
-2365 YEALQGEKLPDLETT
+2365 YEALRGEKPPDLETS
-2380 VILPDSIFW
+2380 VILPESVFRA
-2389 PPEDRRSS
+2389 PHGRRESGGD
-2397 TGHGQAPQGTG
+2397 TEEVPLVTRHKRHPAPGEGQAIASVIIYRTL
-2408 GQEEE
+2408 
-2413 EEEDEAGEEEK
+2413 AGLLPEQY
-2424 EEEAGMTVHFDT
+2424 DT
-2436 DKRSLRVPKRPI
+2436 DKRSLRVPKRPV

-2455 ISVHMGG
+2455 ISVHAGG
-2462 MDGVGGTGTPQ
+2462 ARAPR
-2473 ALAKP
+2473 ALEQP
-2478 VTLQFRLLE
+2478 ITLQFQLLE

-2500 HSLWAGSVGGWS
+2500 HSLLAGAAGGWS
-2512 ARGCEVTF
+2512 ARGCEVVF
-2520 RNQSHVS
+2520 RNRSHVS

-2536 AVLMDISRRERSV
+2536 AVLMDISRREN
-2549 TSRGEWP
+2549 GEILP
-2556 LEGGGAW
+2556 LSALTYGSLAV
-2563 GLCIW
+2563 
-2568 LEGGHGLAVT
+2568 GLAGLLLAVLAL
-2578 GWVQLACTVVAILL
+2578 GGPRAPRSNRHSIRRHAAAALLLAQLVFLLGINQADSPLACTVVAILL

-2606 ALHLYRRRSEPRHVD
+2606 GLHLYRRRSEPRHVD

-2641 LAVGLDPEGYGNP
+2641 LAVGLDPQGYGNP
-2654 DFCWLALHDSLVWS
+2654 DFCWLSIHDSLVWS
-2668 LAGPCAAALA
+2668 LAGPIACAVA
-2678 VGIFF
+2678 VSVGG
-2683 LVLAARAT
+2683 VRGRARCVT
-2691 CATAQGFQKKGSASG
+2691 GSAAPSSAL
-2706 VRTAAVL
+2706 RTAVVL
-2713 LAVPSLAWLLALL
+2713 LALPSLAWLLALL

-2731 TLLCH
+2731 ALLFH
-2736 YLFAASNC
+2736 YLFAINNC
-2744 LQGPLIFLSCVVLSK
+2744 LQGPLVFLFCVVLSK

-2766 LSCARCRHPP
+2766 LSCTRRRSPDPA
-2776 LASKATLTPA
+2776 LATKSTLTA
-2786 YGRDSTYVA
+2786 VRAGGRGGA
-2795 GQLYPPS
+2795 
-2802 GGGSSGSLHS
+2802 GGS
-2812 TARSGKSH
+2812 
-2820 HSYIPFVRREDSGL
+2820 P
-2834 AGSPGLVPLPES
+2834 SPGGKTPSPLHR
-2846 GGLFLDAQDQ
+2846 
-2856 PEGMASPIGQVRPAS
+2856 VRPAS
-2871 AQEAGGV
+2871 APCCGVGGV
-2878 SGHPL
+2878 SPGTPRRGCP
-2883 THDPPE
+2883 PPE

-2896 DLSLDD
+2896 DLSLEED
-2902 PSGSYGSTHS
+2902 PSGSSGSSRS
-2912 SDSEDEAPRGWDPLP
+2912 SDSEDEAAPPGWDPP
-2927 GAPPGPPSPGDP
+2927 SAAPPEPPGPGNGTPRCCPCRTPTKVHGALWGAMGRGAPQCWPPPPWVMPP
-2939 LVPPGCPYWPGEFVT
+2939 L
-2954 RASESEGPGGSE
+2954 
-2966 GLQVQPAG
+2966 
-2974 GQGHP
+2974 H
-2979 WGDHPQHNGE
+2979 
-2989 ALPRDP
+2989 
-2995 LLLPLP
+2995 
-3001 HPHKGT
+3001 
-3007 GCHGKGGH
+3007 
-3015 SNLTSPPMGDAAP
+3015 
-3028 AGILKKKC
+3028 AGILKKKG
-3036 LPPISERSSAQRPG
+3036 LAPISERGSTQHPA
-3050 PPPPPPACTA
+3050 PPPAPPPA
-3060 ASSGSDGGAPP
+3060 ASSGSEGGWGGPAAAP
-3071 ISRPR
+3071 RPR
-3076 QSLQEQLSGLTPIA
+3076 QSLQEQLSGVTPIA
-3090 MSIHTG
+3090 MSIKAG
-3096 TADEDSSGS
+3096 TVDEDSSGS
-3105 ESDETSI
+3105 EFLFFNFLH

>member
-1 EAGGT
+1 MM
-6 RDSGGTGVT
+6 
-15 GGTGD
+15 
-20 TGSTHV
+20 GSRAVEDPQIRAAPGPPV
-26 LRGTRGTR
+26 LR
-34 NTGRTGN
+34 
-41 TNIPMDTR
+41 
-49 STVSVLTTEGV
+49 
-60 GGTGS
+60 
-65 TPFPRGTRNSER
+65 PR
-77 TGETERIPSDTR
+77 
-89 KSVDTG
+89 
-95 HAENTNIPR
+95 
-104 ETSGTGDVMDAGDV
+104 
-118 GESQTT
+118 
-124 VVPRPP
+124 
-130 IPHHRPCRSPNT
+130 RSPNT

-156 ENQPAGTPV
+156 ENQPTGTPV
-165 IKVTAQDPDEGEAGR
+165 TRVTAQDPDEGEAGR
-180 LHYAMAALF
+180 LLYAMAALF
-189 DSRSDALFTVDP
+189 DSRSDALFAVDP
-201 VTGAIS
+201 VTGAIT

-217 STHVFRVTAVDHGIP
+217 STHVFRVTATDHGVP

-240 TVTVSDTNDHNPA
+240 TITVGDANDHDPS

-283 GPNANILYRLLN
+283 GPNANVLYRLLN
-295 AGDANEVFEIDSRSG
+295 AGGANEVFEIDPRSG
-310 VIRTRGSVDR
+310 VIRTRGPVDR
-320 EAVDAFELLVEAT
+320 EAVDAFELLVEAA
-333 DQGQDPGP
+333 DQGQEP
-341 RSATATVRIAV
+341 RSATATVRITV

-372 EDTVPNAAVLQVTAT
+372 EDVVPNAAVLRVTAT

-416 GTLDVVTPLDY
+416 GSLDVITPLDF
-427 EITKEFTL
+427 EVTKEFTL

-443 RPPLSNISGLVTIQ
+443 RPPLSNISGLVTVQ

-493 DADSGDNSRLVYT
+493 DADSGDNGRLVYT
-506 LLETGTSFPFA
+506 LLETGAGFPFA
-517 INNSTGWI
+517 INNGTGWI
-525 VVASELDREV
+525 VVASELDREAM
-535 VDFYSFGVE
+535 DFYSFGVE

-646 TIAASDGT
+646 TVAASDGT
-654 RQDTAQVVVNVTD
+654 RQDTALVVVNVTD

-681 ININEDRPVGTTV
+681 VNINEDRPVGTTV

-714 EDSIPQFSIATET
+714 EDSIPQFHITANT
-727 GAVTTQMELD
+727 GAITTQMELD

-773 NAPQFLRHSYQGS
+773 NAPQFLRHSYQGTV
-786 IYEDVPTFTSVLQV
+786 YEDVPAFTSVLQV

-874 LDVNDNPPVFEQD
+874 LDVNDNPPVFERD

-949 ETKAEYIMVV
+949 EAKAEYVMVV
-959 QATSAPLVSRATI
+959 QATSAPLVSRATV

-1021 HLTYAFEQGNELN
+1021 RLTYAFEQGNELN
-1034 LVLLDPHSGDLRLSP
+1034 LVLLDPQSGELRLSP

-1071 ATAQCTLRVTV
+1071 ASAQCVLRVTV

-1096 ADMSQERFLSPL
+1096 ADMSQELFLSPL
-1108 LSRFLEGVASVLATP
+1108 LGRFLEGVAAVLGTP

-1129 FNIQTDTDVGPARIL
+1129 FNIQADTDVGPARIL
-1144 NVSLSALLPATV
+1144 NVSLSALLPPPA
-1156 PGASR
+1156 ASR

-1206 VSVLQFDSSAPFLA
+1206 VAVLRFDSSAPFLA
-1220 SDTILFRPIHP
+1220 SDTILFRPIRP
-1231 VTGLRCRCPP
+1231 VPGLRCRCPP

-1252 DLCYS
+1252 NLCYS
-1257 SPCGSNGRCRSREG
+1257 SPCGAHGHCRSREG
-1271 GYTCECHEDFTAG
+1271 GYACECHEDFT
-1284 DKDAGGGEEIPT
+1284 
-1296 LLLRVLGV
+1296 
-1304 TLGSPGRTRGLLESG
+1304 
-1319 EERGPPLPILEM
+1319 
-1331 LVPSG
+1331 
-1336 YHTGEPCKL
+1336 
-1345 STWGGHSGFNG
+1345 
-1356 EMCGRWES
+1356 
-1364 LSQFWGSGC
+1364 
-1373 HSGEHCELSARGGR
+1373 GEHCELSARGGR

-1400 NLLVGGFWCQCPPG
+1400 NLLVGGFRCQCPPG
-1414 HYEKPFCTMSTRSFP
+1414 HYEKPFCAMSTRSFP
-1429 PHSFLTFRGLRQR
+1429 PKSFLTFRGLRQR

-1450 FATQERD
+1450 FATRERD

-1478 DEQLQLTFSAGETT
+1478 GEQLQLTFSAGETT

-1518 PVVGRSGVPQGPSE
+1518 AVMGRSGVPQGPSE

-1537 VTVDDCDT
+1537 VAVDDCDT

-1550 FGPRLGNYSCAAQGT
+1550 FGHRLANYSCAAQGT
-1565 QTGSKKSLDL
+1565 QGGTKKSLDL

-1604 LHIDQRPVDMAAF
+1604 LHIDQRPVDMGTF

-1628 PKKTL
+1628 HKKTL
-1633 CDTNTCYN
+1633 CDPTTCHN
-1641 GGTCVHEWEGF
+1641 GGTCVHEWGGF

-1667 EMAGPQRFVGSSRVA
+1667 EMAAPQRFVGSSRVA
-1682 WNGLALPLSMP
+1682 WAGLALPLALP
-1693 WPVRIMFRTRHPRGV
+1693 WHLRLMFRTRHPRGV
-1708 LLRAGAGARL
+1708 LLRAGAGGRL
-1718 TLILQLSE
+1718 SLTLQLSE
-1726 GQVEAAAWQG
+1726 GQLEVGAWQG
-1736 GARLATLHLPQAKVN
+1736 GARLAVLRLPQAKVD

-1764 GPGRSPSATLLLLT
+1764 GGPGRDPPATLLLLT
-1778 LDYGRHQAVGDV
+1778 LDYGRHQVVGDV
-1790 SGELQGL
+1790 PGELQGL
-1797 RLHTLSLGGLL
+1797 RLRTLSLGGLP
-1808 GNSGTVEEGFQGC
+1808 GEGGTVEEGFRGC

-1826 VGDPV
+1826 VGDAA
-1831 VTAGALNLA
+1831 VTAGALSLA
-1840 QAVQVNVE
+1840 QAAQVNVE

-1866 YCSDDWDSFSCRCHP
+1866 YCSNDWDSFSCRCHP

-1894 DPCEPPGTCT
+1894 DPCEPPGTCA
-1904 RRPGTAPGYACHCPP
+1904 RRPGTAPGYACHCPS
-1919 GTFGAL
+1919 GTFGTL
-1925 CQHRLV
+1925 CQHREAQPCPR
-1931 TLWGTRVCWRSMEH
+1931 G
-1945 PGGGGGHCKGH
+1945 
-1956 QGQGVSGGWASGCA
+1956 
-1970 MGTVHGQELWWGSME
+1970 WWGHPTCGPCSCDASRGFDPDCNKTTGE
-1985 RAQWLCKSGG
+1985 CRCK
-1995 RCSHAR
+1995 
-2001 GGGGDTPRVAPA
+2001 
-2013 AAMSPTASTQTAT
+2013 
-2026 RPRASVAVR
+2026 
-2035 WDLPAVVTSPANPC
+2035 
-2049 HPPVTPLFSP
+2049 
-2059 ATSLSSHHCPV
+2059 
-2070 TPYHAPNNPSDNH
+2070 DNH
-2083 YRPPGGDTCHPCE
+2083 YRPAGSDTCQPCE

-2107 DANTGQC
+2107 DATSGQC

-2134 VTASGCE
+2134 VTAGGCE

-2148 RAIEASIWWPRT
+2148 RAIEANIWWPRT

-2196 SALAFAALRPWVS
+2196 SALAFAALRPWAE
-2209 WGNTSGS
+2209 
-2216 QQLVGNESRW
+2216 QLVGNESHW
-2226 DAGQSQRV
+2226 DAGQSRRV
-2234 ALALREAMREARG
+2234 ALALREATREARG

-2253 HLAYRLAGALLR
+2253 RLAYRLAGALLR

-2287 LRVSSALLDM
+2287 LRVGSALLDAD
-2297 GNKRHWEL
+2297 NKRHWEL

-2317 QHFEEYARALA
+2317 RHFEEYARALA

-2357 FAGARLPR
+2357 PAGARLPR
-2365 YEALQGEKLPDLETT
+2365 YEALRGEKPPDLETT
-2380 VILPDSIFW
+2380 VILPDSVFW
-2389 PPEDRRSS
+2389 SPEGRRPSS
-2397 TGHGQAPQGTG
+2397 GHSQALRGTG

-2413 EEEDEAGEEEK
+2413 EEE
-2424 EEEAGMTVHFDT
+2424 EEEAEEEEEEEEEEEDGEVTVVTRHRRHPALGEGQAIASVIIYRTLAGLLPPRFDS

-2455 ISVHMGG
+2455 ISVHAGG
-2462 MDGVGGTGTPQ
+2462 TAGTGTPW

-2500 HSLWAGSVGGWS
+2500 HSLRTGGAGGWS
-2512 ARGCEVTF
+2512 ARGCEVAF
-2520 RNQSHVS
+2520 RNRSHVS

-2536 AVLMDISRRERSV
+2536 AVLMDISRRENGEVLPLAALTYGSLGVALAGLVLVVLALGTLRGLRSNRH
-2549 TSRGEWP
+2549 SIRRH
-2556 LEGGGAW
+2556 GAAA
-2563 GLCIW
+2563 L
-2568 LEGGHGLAVT
+2568 LLAQLVFLL
-2578 GWVQLACTVVAILL
+2578 GINQAELPLACTVVAILL
-2592 QFLYLSAVGWALLE
+2592 QFLYLGAVGWGLLE
-2606 ALHLYRRRSEPRHVD
+2606 ALHLYRRRSEPRSVD

-2641 LAVGLDPEGYGNP
+2641 LAVGLDPEGYGTP
-2654 DFCWLALHDSLVWS
+2654 EFCWLALHDPLVWS
-2668 LAGPCAAALA
+2668 LAGPAIAALA

-2683 LVLAARAT
+2683 LVLAGRAS
-2691 CATAQGFQKKGSASG
+2691 CATPQGFQKKGSASG

-2731 TLLCH
+2731 ALLCH

-2744 LQGPLIFLSCVVLSK
+2744 LQGPLMFLSCVVLSK
-2759 EVRRSLR
+2759 EVRRSLC
-2766 LSCARCRHPP
+2766 LSCARRHHPP
-2776 LASKATLTPA
+2776 LATKATLTPA
-2786 YGRDSTYVA
+2786 YSGDSTYVA
-2795 GQLYPPS
+2795 GPLCPPP

-2834 AGSPGLVPLPES
+2834 AGSPGPLPEP
-2846 GGLFLDAQDQ
+2846 GGLFLDAQEQ
-2856 PEGMASPIGQVRPAS
+2856 PE
-2871 AQEAGGV
+2871 
-2878 SGHPL
+2878 
-2883 THDPPE
+2883 E

-2912 SDSEDEAPRGWDPLP
+2912 SDSDDEPPPGWDPLP
-2927 GAPPGPPSPGDP
+2927 GAPPAPPGPGAARM
-2939 LVPPGCPYWPGEFVT
+2939 PPGCPYWPGEFVT
-2954 RASESEGPGGSE
+2954 TASESEGMAGTE
-2966 GLQVQPAG
+2966 GLRVQPAG
-2974 GQGHP
+2974 GAGAP
-2979 WGDHPQHNGE
+2979 PLGDPPRPNGE
-2989 ALPRDP
+2989 ALPREP

-3001 HPHKGT
+3001 HPHK
-3007 GCHGKGGH
+3007 
-3015 SNLTSPPMGDAAP
+3015 
-3028 AGILKKKC
+3028 GILKKKC
-3036 LPPISERSSAQRPG
+3036 LPPISERGGSAQRPG
-3050 PPPPPPACTA
+3050 PPPPPPAGTV

-3071 ISRPR
+3071 APRAR
-3076 QSLQEQLSGLTPIA
+3076 QSLEEQLSGLTPIA
-3090 MSIHTG
+3090 MSIRAG

-3105 ESDETSI
+3105 EFLFFNFLH

>member
-1 EAGGT
+1 LRRRAARPPAPRPPPPSTPCPGPRCSPLPPVRAGPVPPAGPGGGGVAGGGGGRSVPRDNSNT
-6 RDSGGTGVT
+6 RHAGHNGDTGKVPRDTGNTRHTGCNGDTGKVPKGTSSTRGMT
-15 GGTGD
+15 GTGD
-20 TGSTHV
+20 AGSPLTTGA
-26 LRGTRGTR
+26 
-34 NTGRTGN
+34 
-41 TNIPMDTR
+41 TR
-49 STVSVLTTEGV
+49 SPV
-60 GGTGS
+60 
-65 TPFPRGTRNSER
+65 TPSHSRWR
-77 TGETERIPSDTR
+77 
-89 KSVDTG
+89 
-95 HAENTNIPR
+95 
-104 ETSGTGDVMDAGDV
+104 
-118 GESQTT
+118 
-124 VVPRPP
+124 
-130 IPHHRPCRSPNT
+130 RSPNT
-142 APQFQPSSYQATVE
+142 APQFQPSSYQASVG
-156 ENQPAGTPV
+156 ENRPAGTPV
-165 IKVTAQDPDEGEAGR
+165 TRVTAVDPDEGEAGR

-189 DSRSDALFTVDP
+189 DSRSDALFAMDPDTGTV
-201 VTGAIS
+201 T
-207 TAAPLDRESK
+207 TATPLDRESK
-217 STHVFRVTAVDHGIP
+217 STHVFRVTAVDHGTP

-240 TVTVSDTNDHNPA
+240 TVTVSDANDHDPA

-283 GPNANILYRLLN
+283 GPNANVLYRLLN
-295 AGDANEVFEIDSRSG
+295 AGGANEVFEIDPRSG
-310 VIRTRGSVDR
+310 VIRTRGPVDR
-320 EAVDAFELLVEAT
+320 EAVEAFELLVEAT
-333 DQGQDPGP
+333 DQGQEPGP
-341 RSATATVRIAV
+341 RSAMATVRIAV

-362 SERRYVAQVP
+362 SEKRYVAQVP
-372 EDTVPNAAVLQVTAT
+372 EDVAPNSAVLRVTAT

-416 GTLDVVTPLDY
+416 GALDVVSPLDY
-427 EITKEFTL
+427 EVSKEFTL

-493 DADSGDNSRLVYT
+493 DADSGDNGRLVYT
-506 LLETGTSFPFA
+506 LLETGAGFPFT

-525 VVASELDREV
+525 VVASELDREA
-535 VDFYSFGVE
+535 VDFYNFEVE

-549 TPPMASTASVSVTI
+549 NPPMASSASVSVTI

-576 EYGARLNEDAAVGTS
+576 EYSARLNEDAAVGTS

-681 ININEDRPVGTTV
+681 VNVNEDRPVGTTV

-714 EDSIPQFSIATET
+714 EDSIPQFRIAAET

-750 RDNGIPQKSDTTYLE
+750 RDNGIPQ
-765 ILVSDVND
+765 N
-773 NAPQFLRHSYQGS
+773 
-786 IYEDVPTFTSVLQV
+786 VLQV

-850 SLRAFA
+850 TLRAFA

-861 PARRTP
+861 PAKRTP

-874 LDVNDNPPVFEQD
+874 LDVNDNPPVFERD

-949 ETKAEYIMVV
+949 ESKAEYVMVV
-959 QATSAPLVSRATI
+959 QATSAPLVSRATV

-978 TNDNSPQLKNFEILF
+978 ANDNSPQLKNFEILF

-1021 HLTYAFEQGNELN
+1021 SLTYAFEQGNELN

-1108 LSRFLEGVASVLATP
+1108 LSRFLEGVAAVLATP

-1129 FNIQTDTDVGPARIL
+1129 FNIQTDTDVGTARIL
-1144 NVSLSALLPATV
+1144 NVSLSVLLPASGH
-1156 PGASR
+1156 GAR

-1172 YLNRSLLAATTAQ
+1172 YLNRSLLAAISAQ
-1185 RVLPFDDNVCLR
+1185 RVLPFDDNICLR

-1271 GYTCECHEDFTAG
+1271 GYTCECHEDFT
-1284 DKDAGGGEEIPT
+1284 GE
-1296 LLLRVLGV
+1296 R
-1304 TLGSPGRTRGLLESG
+1304 
-1319 EERGPPLPILEM
+1319 
-1331 LVPSG
+1331 
-1336 YHTGEPCKL
+1336 
-1345 STWGGHSGFNG
+1345 
-1356 EMCGRWES
+1356 
-1364 LSQFWGSGC
+1364 
-1373 HSGEHCELSARGGR
+1373 CELSARGGR
-1387 CTPGVCRNGGTCL
+1387 CAPGVCRNGGTCL
-1400 NLLVGGFWCQCPPG
+1400 NLLVGGFRCQCPPG

-1429 PHSFLTFRGLRQR
+1429 PRSFLTFRGLRQR
-1442 FHFTLGLT
+1442 FHFTLALT
-1450 FATQERD
+1450 FATKERD

-1462 NGRFNERH
+1462 NGRFNEKH

-1478 DEQLQLTFSAGETT
+1478 GEQVQLTFSAGETT

-1518 PVVGRSGVPQGPSE
+1518 PVLGRSGLPQGPSE

-1545 AMALR
+1545 GMALR
-1550 FGPRLGNYSCAAQGT
+1550 FGPVLGNYSCAAQGT
-1565 QTGSKKSLDL
+1565 QSGSKKSLDL

-1583 VPTLPESFPIRSRH
+1583 VPTLPESFPIRSRQ

-1628 PKKTL
+1628 AKKTL
-1633 CDTNTCYN
+1633 CDASTCHN
-1641 GGTCVHEWEGF
+1641 GGTCVHEWDSF

-1667 EMAGPQRFVGSSRVA
+1667 EMASPQRFLGSSRVS
-1682 WNGLALPLSMP
+1682 WSGLALPITLP
-1693 WPVRIMFRTRHPRGV
+1693 WHLGLMFRTRHPRGL
-1708 LLRAGAGARL
+1708 LLRASAGPRATL
-1718 TLILQLSE
+1718 TLQ
-1726 GQVEAAAWQG
+1726 
-1736 GARLATLHLPQAKVN
+1736 
-1751 DGAWHHVELELRG
+1751 LRG
-1764 GPGRSPSATLLLLT
+1764 APGRPPPATLLLLA
-1778 LDYGRHQAVGDV
+1778 LDYGRHQVGWDLRGGGGKLRHGAGTPLCSPHGCHHDAHGCLSAPTPTPCPQAVADV
-1790 SGELQGL
+1790 AGELQGL
-1797 RLHTLSLGGLL
+1797 RLRTLSVGGLA
-1808 GNSGTVEEGFQGC
+1808 GDGGTVEQGFRGC
-1821 LQGLR
+1821 LQGVR
-1826 VGDPV
+1826 VGE
-1831 VTAGALNLA
+1831 TAASAVALSVA
-1840 QAVQVNVE
+1840 QAAQVNVE

-1894 DPCEPPGTCT
+1894 
-1904 RRPGTAPGYACHCPP
+1904 
-1919 GTFGAL
+1919 
-1925 CQHRLV
+1925 
-1931 TLWGTRVCWRSMEH
+1931 
-1945 PGGGGGHCKGH
+1945 
-1956 QGQGVSGGWASGCA
+1956 
-1970 MGTVHGQELWWGSME
+1970 
-1985 RAQWLCKSGG
+1985 
-1995 RCSHAR
+1995 
-2001 GGGGDTPRVAPA
+2001 
-2013 AAMSPTASTQTAT
+2013 
-2026 RPRASVAVR
+2026 
-2035 WDLPAVVTSPANPC
+2035 NPC
-2049 HPPVTPLFSP
+2049 QSP
-2059 ATSLSSHHCPV
+2059 ATCARKPGSAHGYTCECPQGHFGPYCEHKEAQPCPRGWWGHPTCGPCSCDV
-2070 TPYHAPNNPSDNH
+2070 TKGFDPDCNKTTGECRCKENH
-2083 YRPPGGDTCHPCE
+2083 YRPAGSDSCLLCD
-2096 CYPTGSLSRRC
+2096 CYPTGSLSRLC
-2107 DANTGQC
+2107 DATSGQC

-2174 VGTALRH
+2174 IGTAVRH

-2196 SALAFAALRPWVS
+2196 SSLAFAALRAWAERLS
-2209 WGNTSGS
+2209 R
-2216 QQLVGNESRW
+2216 NESAL
-2226 DAGQSQRV
+2226 DPAQSRRV
-2234 ALALREAMREARG
+2234 ALQLHDATRRTAA
-2247 YFGSDV
+2247 YFGSDLR
-2253 HLAYRLAGALLR
+2253 LAYRLASRLLQ
-2265 HESRQRGFRLAATQD
+2265 HESAQRGFRLAATQD

-2287 LRVSSALLDM
+2287 LRVGSALLDTS
-2297 GNKRHWEL
+2297 NKRHWEL

-2310 GGTAQLL
+2310 GGTAWLL
-2317 QHFEEYARALA
+2317 KHFEDYASALA
-2328 RNMPQTYLSPFTIV
+2328 QNMPQTYLSPFTIV
-2342 TPNIVVSVVRLDKSS
+2342 TPNIVVSVVRLDKGS

-2365 YEALQGEKLPDLETT
+2365 YEALRGEKPPDLETT
-2380 VILPDSIFW
+2380 VILPDSVFR
-2389 PPEDRRSS
+2389 PPEGRRD
-2397 TGHGQAPQGTG
+2397 GPGREED
-2408 GQEEE
+2408 EEE
-2413 EEEDEAGEEEK
+2413 EVTLVTRHKRHPALGEGQAIASVIIYRTLAGLLPEQY
-2424 EEEAGMTVHFDT
+2424 DT

-2455 ISVHMGG
+2455 ISVHAGG
-2462 MDGVGGTGTPQ
+2462 ARAPR

-2478 VTLQFRLLE
+2478 ITLQFRLLE

-2500 HSLWAGSVGGWS
+2500 HSLAGGTGGWS
-2512 ARGCEVTF
+2512 ARGCEVVF
-2520 RNQSHVS
+2520 RNRSHVS

-2536 AVLMDISRRERSV
+2536 AVLMDISRREN
-2549 TSRGEWP
+2549 GEILP
-2556 LEGGGAW
+2556 LAALTYASLGV
-2563 GLCIW
+2563 
-2568 LEGGHGLAVT
+2568 GLAGLLLAVLALGGLRGLRSNRHSIRRHGAT
-2578 GWVQLACTVVAILL
+2578 ALLLAQLVFLLGINQADLPLACTVVAILL
-2592 QFLYLSAVGWALLE
+2592 QFLYMSAVGWALLE
-2606 ALHLYRRRSEPRHVD
+2606 GLHLYRRRSEPRHVD

-2654 DFCWLALHDSLVWS
+2654 DFCWLSIHDSLVWS
-2668 LAGPCAAALA
+2668 LAGPIACAVA
-2678 VGIFF
+2678 VSIFF

-2691 CATAQGFQKKGSASG
+2691 CATPQGFEKKGTASG
-2706 VRTAAVL
+2706 LQTAVVVL
-2713 LAVPSLAWLLALL
+2713 ALPSLAWLLALL

-2731 TLLCH
+2731 ALLFH
-2736 YLFAASNC
+2736 YLFAISNC
-2744 LQGPLIFLSCVVLSK
+2744 LQGPLIFLFCVVLSK

-2766 LSCARCRHPP
+2766 LSCTRRRSPDP
-2776 LASKATLTPA
+2776 TLATKSTLTPA
-2786 YGRDSTYVA
+2786 YGCDSTYVA
-2795 GQLYPPS
+2795 GRLYPAPT
-2802 GGGSSGSLHS
+2802 GGSTGSLHS

-2834 AGSPGLVPLPES
+2834 AGSPGQRALAEP

-2856 PEGMASPIGQVRPAS
+2856 PE
-2871 AQEAGGV
+2871 
-2878 SGHPL
+2878 
-2883 THDPPE
+2883 E

-2896 DLSLDD
+2896 DLSLEDD
-2902 PSGSYGSTHS
+2902 RSGSYGSTHS
-2912 SDSEDEAPRGWDPLP
+2912 SESEDEA
-2927 GAPPGPPSPGDP
+2927 APPGWDTLPGPALSPPAPGNASLGAP
-2939 LVPPGCPYWPGEFVT
+2939 PYWPGEFMT
-2954 RASESEGPGGSE
+2954 TASESEGHGGSE
-2966 GLQVQPAG
+2966 TLRP
-2974 GQGHP
+2974 P
-2979 WGDHPQHNGE
+2979 RLNGE

-2995 LLLPLP
+2995 PLLPLP
-3001 HPHKGT
+3001 HPHK
-3007 GCHGKGGH
+3007 
-3015 SNLTSPPMGDAAP
+3015 
-3028 AGILKKKC
+3028 GILKKKC
-3036 LPPISERSSAQRPG
+3036 LPPISERGSTQRLG
-3050 PPPPPPACTA
+3050 PPPPPPAGTA
-3060 ASSGSDGGAPP
+3060 TSSGSEGSRVGGTGAP
-3071 ISRPR
+3071 RPR
-3076 QSLQEQLSGLTPIA
+3076 QTLQEQLSGVTPIA
-3090 MSIHTG
+3090 MSIKAG
-3096 TADEDSSGS
+3096 TVDEDSSGS
-3105 ESDETSI
+3105 EFLFFNFLH

>member
-1 EAGGT
+1 MGAPPARGAALPLLPPPPLLLLLLLLLPAPGQPRRPPPGPGIGTGTDIGTGIGTGTCPPGALLPLLRPRGGT
-6 RDSGGTGVT
+6 GDSGSSGGTGDSGGAGPSPST
-15 GGTGD
+15 GASSGTGDSGGAGPSPAAGGSGGSGDGGGGGGGGGSRGTGGTGSPGGTGD
-20 TGSTHV
+20 TRGSGSPGGAQGH
-26 LRGTRGTR
+26 
-34 NTGRTGN
+34 
-41 TNIPMDTR
+41 
-49 STVSVLTTEGV
+49 

-65 TPFPRGTRNSER
+65 TRDTGGTGSTQVPGDTGSTRDTGHTGDTGSSNIRTDTGSTGDVMSTRDVGDTGGTRVPRNTR
-77 TGETERIPSDTR
+77 NTRDTGCTGETGKVPR
-89 KSVDTG
+89 DTG
-95 HAENTNIPR
+95 NTRDTGRNGDTGKVSRDTGNTRVTGRNGDTGKVPRDTSSTR
-104 ETSGTGDVMDAGDV
+104 ETMGTGDVGDPLSTGATRSPV
-118 GESQTT
+118 TRS
-124 VVPRPP
+124 PSR
-130 IPHHRPCRSPNT
+130 RRRSPNT
-142 APQFQPSSYQATVE
+142 APQFQPSSYQASVG
-156 ENQPAGTPV
+156 ENRPAGTPV
-165 IKVTAQDPDEGEAGR
+165 TRVTAVDPDEGEAGR

-189 DSRSDALFTVDP
+189 DSRSDALFAMDP
-201 VTGAIS
+201 VTGAVT

-217 STHVFRVTAVDHGIP
+217 STHVFRVTAVDHGTP

-240 TVTVSDTNDHNPA
+240 TVTVSDANDHDPA
-253 FEQPEYRESVRENL
+253 FEQLEYRESVRENL

-283 GPNANILYRLLN
+283 GPNANVLYRLLN
-295 AGDANEVFEIDSRSG
+295 AGGANEVFEIDPRSG
-310 VIRTRGSVDR
+310 VIRTRGPVDR
-320 EAVDAFELLVEAT
+320 EAVEAFELLVEAA
-333 DQGQDPGP
+333 DQGQEPGP

-362 SERRYVAQVP
+362 SEKRYVAQVP
-372 EDTVPNAAVLQVTAT
+372 EDVAPNSAVLRVTAT

-416 GTLDVVTPLDY
+416 GALDVVSPLDY
-427 EITKEFTL
+427 EVSKEFTL

-443 RPPLSNISGLVTIQ
+443 RPPLSNISGLVTVQ

-493 DADSGDNSRLVYT
+493 DADSGDNGRLVYT
-506 LLETGTSFPFA
+506 LLETGAGFPFA

-525 VVASELDREV
+525 VVASELDREA
-535 VDFYSFGVE
+535 VDFYSFEVE

-549 TPPMASTASVSVTI
+549 NPPMASSASVSVTV

-654 RQDTAQVVVNVTD
+654 RQDTAQVVINVTD

-681 ININEDRPVGTTV
+681 VNVNEDRPVGTTV

-714 EDSIPQFSIATET
+714 EDSIPQFRIAADT

-773 NAPQFLRHSYQGS
+773 NAPQFLRDSYQGS
-786 IYEDVPTFTSVLQV
+786 VYEDVPAFTSVLQV

-850 SLRAFA
+850 ALRAFA

-861 PARRTP
+861 PAKRTP

-874 LDVNDNPPVFEQD
+874 LDVNDNPPVFERD

-949 ETKAEYIMVV
+949 ESKAEYVMVV
-959 QATSAPLVSRATI
+959 QATSAPLVSRATV

-978 TNDNSPQLKNFEILF
+978 ANDNSPQLKNFEILF

-1012 PAHDPDVSD
+1012 PAYDPDVSD
-1021 HLTYAFEQGNELN
+1021 SLTYAFEQGNELN
-1034 LVLLDPHSGDLRLSP
+1034 LVLLDPRSGDLRLSP
-1049 ALDNNRP
+1049 ALNNNRP

-1108 LSRFLEGVASVLATP
+1108 LSRFLEGVAAVLATP

-1129 FNIQTDTDVGPARIL
+1129 FNIQTDTDVGTARIL
-1144 NVSLSALLPATV
+1144 NVSLSVLLPAAGH
-1156 PGASR
+1156 GAR

-1172 YLNRSLLAATTAQ
+1172 YLNRSLLAAISAQ
-1185 RVLPFDDNVCLR
+1185 RVLPFDDNICLR

-1271 GYTCECHEDFTAG
+1271 GYTCECHEDFT
-1284 DKDAGGGEEIPT
+1284 
-1296 LLLRVLGV
+1296 
-1304 TLGSPGRTRGLLESG
+1304 
-1319 EERGPPLPILEM
+1319 
-1331 LVPSG
+1331 
-1336 YHTGEPCKL
+1336 
-1345 STWGGHSGFNG
+1345 
-1356 EMCGRWES
+1356 
-1364 LSQFWGSGC
+1364 
-1373 HSGEHCELSARGGR
+1373 GEHCELSARGGR
-1387 CTPGVCRNGGTCL
+1387 CAPGVCRNGGTCL
-1400 NLLVGGFWCQCPPG
+1400 NLLVGGFRCQCPPG
-1414 HYEKPFCTMSTRSFP
+1414 HYEKPFCAMSTRSFP
-1429 PHSFLTFRGLRQR
+1429 PRSFLTFRGLRQR
-1442 FHFTLGLT
+1442 FHFTLALT
-1450 FATQERD
+1450 FATKERD

-1462 NGRFNERH
+1462 NGRFNEKH

-1478 DEQLQLTFSAGETT
+1478 GEQVQLTFSAGETT

-1518 PVVGRSGVPQGPSE
+1518 PVLGRSGLPQGPSE

-1545 AMALR
+1545 GMALR
-1550 FGPRLGNYSCAAQGT
+1550 FGPVLGNYSCAAQGT
-1565 QTGSKKSLDL
+1565 QSGSKKSLDL

-1583 VPTLPESFPIRSRH
+1583 VPTLPESFPIRSRQ

-1604 LHIDQRPVDMAAF
+1604 LHIDQRPIDMAAF

-1628 PKKTL
+1628 AKKTL
-1633 CDTNTCYN
+1633 CDAGTCHN
-1641 GGTCVHEWEGF
+1641 GGTCVHEWDSF

-1667 EMAGPQRFVGSSRVA
+1667 EMASPQRFLGSSRVS
-1682 WNGLALPLSMP
+1682 WSGLALPVTLP
-1693 WPVRIMFRTRHPRGV
+1693 WHLGLMFRTRHPRG
-1708 LLRAGAGARL
+1708 LLLWASAGPRATL
-1718 TLILQLSE
+1718 TLQLSE
-1726 GQVEAAAWQG
+1726 GQAEAGVWQG
-1736 GARLATLHLPQAKVN
+1736 GSRLAWLRLPHAKVN
-1751 DGAWHHVELELRG
+1751 DGDWHHLQLELRG
-1764 GPGRSPSATLLLLT
+1764 APGRPPPATLLLLA
-1778 LDYGRHQAVGDV
+1778 LDYGRHQAVADV
-1790 SGELQGL
+1790 AGELQGL
-1797 RLHTLSLGGLL
+1797 RLRTLSVGGLA
-1808 GNSGTVEEGFQGC
+1808 GDGGTVEQGFRGC
-1821 LQGLR
+1821 LQGVR
-1826 VGDPV
+1826 VGE
-1831 VTAGALNLA
+1831 TAASAVALSVA
-1840 QAVQVNVE
+1840 QAARVNVE

-1866 YCSDDWDSFSCRCHP
+1866 SCSDDWDSFSCRCHP

-1894 DPCEPPGTCT
+1894 
-1904 RRPGTAPGYACHCPP
+1904 
-1919 GTFGAL
+1919 
-1925 CQHRLV
+1925 
-1931 TLWGTRVCWRSMEH
+1931 
-1945 PGGGGGHCKGH
+1945 
-1956 QGQGVSGGWASGCA
+1956 
-1970 MGTVHGQELWWGSME
+1970 
-1985 RAQWLCKSGG
+1985 
-1995 RCSHAR
+1995 
-2001 GGGGDTPRVAPA
+2001 
-2013 AAMSPTASTQTAT
+2013 
-2026 RPRASVAVR
+2026 
-2035 WDLPAVVTSPANPC
+2035 NPC
-2049 HPPVTPLFSP
+2049 QSP
-2059 ATSLSSHHCPV
+2059 ATCARKPGSAHGYTCECPQGHFG
-2070 TPYHAPNNPSDNH
+2070 PYCEHKEAQPCPRGWWGHPTCGPCSCDVAKGFDPDCNKTTGECRCKENH
-2083 YRPPGGDTCHPCE
+2083 YRPAGSDSCLLCD
-2096 CYPTGSLSRRC
+2096 CYPTGSLSRLC
-2107 DANTGQC
+2107 DSTSGQC

-2148 RAIEASIWWPRT
+2148 RAIEANIWWPRT

-2174 VGTALRH
+2174 IGTAVRH

-2196 SALAFAALRPWVS
+2196 SSLAFAALRGWAER
-2209 WGNTSGS
+2209 
-2216 QQLVGNESRW
+2216 LARNESAL
-2226 DAGQSQRV
+2226 DPAQSRRV
-2234 ALALREAMREARG
+2234 ALQLHDATRRTAA
-2247 YFGSDV
+2247 YFGSDLR
-2253 HLAYRLAGALLR
+2253 LAYRLASRLLQ
-2265 HESRQRGFRLAATQD
+2265 HESAQRGFRLAATQD

-2287 LRVSSALLDM
+2287 LRVGSALLDAS
-2297 GNKRHWEL
+2297 NKRHWEL

-2310 GGTAQLL
+2310 GGTAWLL
-2317 QHFEEYARALA
+2317 KHFEDYASALA
-2328 RNMPQTYLSPFTIV
+2328 QNMPQTYLSPFTIV
-2342 TPNIVVSVVRLDKSS
+2342 TPNIVVSVVRLDKGS

-2365 YEALQGEKLPDLETT
+2365 YEALRGEKPPDLETT
-2380 VILPDSIFW
+2380 VILPDSVFR
-2389 PPEDRRSS
+2389 PPEGRHPSA
-2397 TGHGQAPQGTG
+2397 GHGQPPQGAG

-2413 EEEDEAGEEEK
+2413 EEDEDEETAEEE
-2424 EEEAGMTVHFDT
+2424 EEEDEDEEEEEEEVTLVTRQKRHPALGEGQAIASVIIYRTLAGLLPEQYDT
-2436 DKRSLRVPKRPI
+2436 DKRSLRVPKRPV

-2455 ISVHMGG
+2455 ISVHAAGARA
-2462 MDGVGGTGTPQ
+2462 PR

-2478 VTLQFRLLE
+2478 ITLQFRLLE

-2500 HSLWAGSVGGWS
+2500 HSLLAGGAGGWS
-2512 ARGCEVTF
+2512 ARGCEVVF
-2520 RNQSHVS
+2520 RNRSHVS

-2536 AVLMDISRRERSV
+2536 AVLMDISRREN
-2549 TSRGEWP
+2549 GEILP
-2556 LEGGGAW
+2556 LAALTYASLGV
-2563 GLCIW
+2563 
-2568 LEGGHGLAVT
+2568 GLAGLLLAVLALGGLRGLRSNRHSIRRHGAT
-2578 GWVQLACTVVAILL
+2578 ALLLAQLVFLLGINQADLPLACTVVAILL
-2592 QFLYLSAVGWALLE
+2592 QFLYMSAVGWALLE
-2606 ALHLYRRRSEPRHVD
+2606 GLHLYRRRSEPRHVD

-2654 DFCWLALHDSLVWS
+2654 DFCWLSIHDSLVWS
-2668 LAGPCAAALA
+2668 LAGPIACAVA
-2678 VGIFF
+2678 VSIFF

-2691 CATAQGFQKKGSASG
+2691 CATPQGFEKKGTASG
-2706 VRTAAVL
+2706 LQTAVVVL
-2713 LAVPSLAWLLALL
+2713 ALPSLAWLLALL

-2731 TLLCH
+2731 ALLFH
-2736 YLFAASNC
+2736 YLFAVSNC
-2744 LQGPLIFLSCVVLSK
+2744 LQGPLIFLFCVVLSK

-2766 LSCARCRHPP
+2766 LSCARRRGPDP
-2776 LASKATLTPA
+2776 ALATKSTLTP
-2786 YGRDSTYVA
+2786 GFGCGSTYVA
-2795 GQLYPPS
+2795 GRPLPAP

-2812 TARSGKSH
+2812 TARSGKSQ

-2834 AGSPGLVPLPES
+2834 AGNPGQRALAEP
-2846 GGLFLDAQDQ
+2846 GGLFLDAQDR
-2856 PEGMASPIGQVRPAS
+2856 PE
-2871 AQEAGGV
+2871 
-2878 SGHPL
+2878 
-2883 THDPPE
+2883 E

-2896 DLSLDD
+2896 DLSLEDD
-2902 PSGSYGSTHS
+2902 RSGSYGSTHS
-2912 SDSEDEAPRGWDPLP
+2912 SESEDEGPPAGWDAL
-2927 GAPPGPPSPGDP
+2927 PGPPLTPPAPGDS
-2939 LVPPGCPYWPGEFVT
+2939 LVAPGRPYWPGEFVT
-2954 RASESEGPGGSE
+2954 TASESEGHGGSE
-2966 GLQVQPAG
+2966 TLRVEPAG
-2974 GQGHP
+2974 GEGP
-2979 WGDHPQHNGE
+2979 PRGEPPRPNGE

-2995 LLLPLP
+2995 PLLPLP
-3001 HPHKGT
+3001 HPHK
-3007 GCHGKGGH
+3007 
-3015 SNLTSPPMGDAAP
+3015 
-3028 AGILKKKC
+3028 GILKKKC
-3036 LPPISERSSAQRPG
+3036 LPPISEQGSTQRLG
-3050 PPPPPPACTA
+3050 PPPPPPAGTA
-3060 ASSGSDGGAPP
+3060 ASSGSEGSRVGGTPAP
-3071 ISRPR
+3071 RPR
-3076 QSLQEQLSGLTPIA
+3076 QTLQEQLSGVTPIA
-3090 MSIHTG
+3090 MSIKAG
-3096 TADEDSSGS
+3096 TVDEDSSGS